1 MPKFLNL
8 ISQSGKDEY
17 VDISEFN
24 KNPNAYG
31 KYKIRMVD
39 DATGKNYNIPA
50 TMFGE
55 AQKDGLRAWNMEK
68 QTTKQKQVQNP
79 QPKTAPS
86 YQDMLSGDYWSK
98 QLGAKQEQDILPT
111 QEKAGLDLPNL
122 GGQEGYVDRTM
133 DVLYNEQK
141 RFAKSQAEMERIQ
154 KELGDAN
161 KRAEALKKQ
170 ISEENQRRQDTAHVP
185 TYGGFYAQLPQNS
198 NYTKQLEE
206 EQKNIA
212 QLSKQLNENEYYQRN
227 LRRLEETARG
237 LSTEGALEAQQ
248 SDAQMPWYANP
259 FLSSNQRVGAT
270 INQPNEKQ
278 RQASTILE
286 NVKQT
291 RRLLREASLSD
302 DSWYNKLGRGL
313 ADAARDINT
322 WDSGVNAVNNALST
336 LNAKRGFDQGK
347 ATAADKAV
355 LESAAIRNVTSQKT
369 KDAISAWYNAGIT
382 TTNMVPFMAQI
393 VSSPFNNVGRGL
405 SSAISKML
413 TQTAQGAL
421 LQRMLPQVVYRA
433 AVNGMKGIGRF
444 AGDVA
449 GGAATAL
456 TFANQKMLA
465 DAANRYQGQHTGQ
478 FTADGRFEYTGS
490 EKAKG
495 KYQALLEAFATQA
508 IEYQSELVGEY
519 FTPLNRL
526 MAKGLGKSVGYGTK
540 EFYDAAG
547 NKITSHFFGLPGHK
561 ISLDKTI
568 DLFSRLS
575 NAEMIQAFN
584 KFTKATKFNGVIG
597 EYLEEVVGNME
608 NATLGINDANWG
620 TGEGGVF
627 NPKENMETFLA
638 VAVGSGFMA
647 GMAGPVG
654 LMHKASI
661 NRAYN
666 RANADGIETFNLSA
680 WQAIRDQI
688 DYAPVPELP
697 NVVLNIMN
705 GMNDNQ
711 KRVVQNYAAFSV
723 AKQGSLMSEFKDQ
736 LEKPHVSH
744 VGVTVEK
751 SPEGEERYFVTS
763 SDEQYNVLQKR
774 EFKTEEEANAYV
786 ARVDEYIKNGRNLQ
800 VLNQLLSTVDGTNA
814 AIDIALDMS
823 EDLSYI
829 SELFY
834 TDPLRRSDAEQAIV
848 DEFVNRAN
856 GVAYPSTEVNEPHET
871 QNGQDLADGAP
882 IGDQATIDTV
892 NQREAN
898 AISHWNEVAD
908 PDLQNTIS
916 IWTDQG
922 IPSNEIVENLR
933 YNEYSEEIIS
943 AFCELC
949 NAKAEKDG
957 FMSRTGQRIEEQV
970 NQRVQQVTFA
980 GLLNGEESPII
991 LQVQDQNG
999 VPGASMY
1006 IVSGNISMDEQGTL
1020 TSDGLIIL
1028 RDEQGNFIQRPD
1040 TNGLAIV
1047 NTQNAEDYRNQLL
1060 TQTQEAVTAQIQ
1072 TTEYKAPEY
1081 NDSDME
1087 AQAPEAPQG
1096 SGLTAPQPTTPPA
1109 DTNEQQEP
1117 QQEPEPAIP
1126 TDENGNLLYHKAPIE
1141 ATILD
1146 LYNGEL
1152 DDEEIRDFVQNK
1164 INESSKE
1171 YDKANK
1177 KKPKIG
1183 TDKNAYLQAK
1193 TQWQSQ
1199 VDEAKQQLD
1208 YWNSVQNYIQQ
1219 QTHTTPEEIKAAQ
1232 DELSGTTA
1240 RLEYARQ
1247 APEGATTPEQIA
1259 GEFVKNAKIQPED
1272 FYRETG
1278 LTAADARKQYPG
1290 MLSNNGATIASLA
1303 EQLVQYDN
1311 DNYGGMF
1318 FKGDDMEARNYII
1331 ETLKNAP
1338 SRKSLGRNMTAEE
1351 QEYVN
1356 QYEEQREAFY
1366 QEAYGMSYSDYLAFE
1381 EQEMPNIWRRIS
1393 NFAPEQYD
1401 QMVAEYYESL
1411 PEDYFTPQNEQ
1422 QNGTEGQ
1429 QDNRL
1434 ADSTTLL
1441 PQSPTDNE
1449 TGSGQRQDS
1458 AAETGTGIESDNQN
1472 EEVPGGTQGVGKNNE
1487 PQKKNSA
1494 SDNTTDTDETV
1505 NNGKLNDTATQQNT
1519 VSEGKDT
1526 TKSPT
1531 SQENQQK
1538 TDKKSDEGQQED
1550 EIAAEIKKDIEDFIA
1565 KSTHDVQITNYD
1577 EKEFEAQ
1584 ISVDGKPSN
1593 IVITPPMELGE
1604 AMHAEYRPTEGG
1616 YQELGDLLDEYNEGL
1631 EPKEQGFDGEHLA
1644 AIFSSVDAAIAFEK
1658 WLNQKNNPNDWENLT
1673 EEQKAAA
1680 IDADTI
1686 ADENAKELAKDFLIG
1701 DNTSTIAEVF
1711 YREIVGRYMANEETP
1726 KKKEEKKKDNPL
1738 DDSIKDIQV
1747 VDAPFPKDISEDSIL
1762 SKKHNKSGRRDST
1775 YSATIGIKGNDLY
1788 VKTKNLKTSQFVV
1801 KDALSY
1807 NASLIALRLEYAGIT
1822 TDEARLLSDMVLELY
1837 NQKGLA
1843 ISTAPT
1849 LKPLFTQKPK
1859 PSNVPPVGQAESGKP
1874 KAKPREEK
1882 PKTET
1887 PPTTGDKSD
1896 VGKALDEFKD
1906 VMARFRQAGRTD
1918 ANVSLIGLNSRQI
1931 EMLGEVFRA
1940 TAKLGYALIK
1950 SGTTT
1955 FENWLE
1961 TMKAQVSDII
1971 KANSNWN
1978 DQDIT
1983 ELLTETWNNKYLA
1996 DGERKPL
2003 SQWAA
2008 EEALAAEQKQ
2018 EEQKQE
2024 EEQPAETPETPAA
2037 EKRFPFTKQQL
2048 EGMTKQQMIDAM
2060 WHEVFPRVCEM
2071 YKLPSDILD
2080 ENAYWFAPRMTTGY
2094 DKDSLVSAC
2103 MKYMEHLY
2111 DEVQPATEK
2120 QMNYIMKLAAENEK
2134 KLFKDITLTRTAA
2147 SRVIDLL
2154 KSEEEMIYSRSTK
2167 QDDFEEVY
2175 NELEKIARLNG
2186 ADLSEKDRKMAER
2199 KFVDNL
2205 SAAFQAALE
2214 TGEKPYASI
2223 TALRKAAREA
2233 GMEAGEKGETD
2244 IKIQELVEDA
2254 LVSVARGIMRQ
2265 ARIPGQREIHKFR
2278 KETFEKIK
2286 LLYNLQPTISMRS
2299 SNRVALQQYSTPL
2312 PMAFVADMF
2321 ATGRIM
2327 RMFFSALEP
2336 TAGNGMLVF
2345 GIDAKRVHVN
2355 EIDENRLENLR
2366 GQGFKEVTSQDATE
2380 PFKQDQYY
2388 DAIITNP
2395 PFGEAEAKDYDG
2407 YKISGLA
2414 PQIALNALS
2423 KMRDFGKAVII
2434 IGGKQEFAPN
2444 GAIKN
2449 DKPFLTYLYNH
2460 YNVKGVID
2468 MEGSL
2473 YAKQGTTF
2481 PTRMILI
2488 DGRRT
2493 DEERAKSDVYPPT
2506 IKDWLPKADSFD
2518 KLYDTVKSLMESK
2531 EKTNGTEIVHAKD
2544 ESLQPDRGVTL
2555 PGNTD
2560 KRTDS
2565 RKPVQDVATTGRGHG
2580 SNRGNGKDSKRDNP
2594 ELDLFRGV
2602 LGGSGGL
2609 SDKPAGKPDSG
2620 GGSGRRAG
2628 RDNGPTGEGR
2638 DNRLPVVN
2646 DVPGIQG
2653 TTTRGVGLT
2662 QEQENRKLDSEKLPY
2677 RPHNG
2682 AFSLESLAPA
2692 AMVEA
2697 MDKTLKRIEEEY
2709 GNIDEFVTNELG
2721 YISVDAMHKALAAEQ
2736 VDSVAMAIY
2745 NMKKGEALII
2755 GDQTGVGKGRQMAAL
2770 IRWARRQGKK
2780 PIFMTQKSNLFN
2792 DIYRDLKDIGS
2803 ENLKPF
2809 IFNGDKDAKIVEI
2822 YEDKNGDEKQK
2833 TIYKNASDDEI
2844 NEALKSG
2851 KIPDDCDF
2859 VLCTYSQIST
2869 GDETSKEYE
2878 NQLSKEDGGSSKRRR
2893 SRKQNPDAK
2902 PKSDK
2907 KAVLLRKLAKDN
2919 YLMLDESHTAA
2930 GESNQGFY
2938 MQTLVRDSKA
2948 VTFASATYAKRP
2960 DTMPLYALRTAMS
2973 KANIGMQKL
2982 IEAIQKGGVT
2992 LQEIMSRALTNA
3004 GQMIR
3009 RERDMEGVV
3018 TDWTTID
3025 DPQTVKKARENYDKT
3040 IKAFNAIIDFQNK
3053 YIDAFINNR
3062 RESLAEVAGNAGFVK
3077 GTEKMGIDNT
3087 PFASKA
3093 YNYTKQ
3099 LMLALKVDAIVD
3111 EVDKQI
3117 KAGKKPVIALDNTM
3131 GALFDKLTPG
3141 EEVTESTFAENL
3153 LRGLDTVMQ
3162 YSQDNGRGGKKI
3174 SIKISPSELGLDGE
3188 AAYYELVSFIKES
3201 TKDIFISPLDEITA
3215 KLRAKGYTVGE
3226 LTGRKNVVVEDNGTY
3241 RIAKRKKLPK
3251 QLLQSRFNSGKID
3264 VVILNKTGST
3274 GISLHASKTF
3284 ADQRQRVMILA
3295 QPLPDINDY
3304 MQMIGRI
3311 DRTGQVKRGYYINLG
3326 LPVPAEQRFLMMLST
3341 KLKSLNA
3348 NTTTSQESK
3357 DNKVEA
3363 PDMLNKYGSQ
3373 VIVEYFKDHPDVYNK
3388 LDDPLN
3394 VKNKAGGLSEY
3405 KPSYDD
3411 EDARKLTGQV
3421 ALLSTD
3427 EQQAFYDDVIE
3438 RYNNLIKYLDD
3449 SGTNDLKITSLPLNA
3464 TTLARAISSVGN
3476 DPTGDNPFA
3485 QNAYVEKVE
3494 MDVLRKPMKASEI
3507 KTVIN
3512 TINKGKDPKQAV
3524 EDIKTQYENEY
3535 KEKLDKQKRKYEAEL
3550 ERNKE
3555 TLKKFEDKINGNEKM
3570 PEEDKKKAIEEKKTS
3585 LQQDSERKNENAIG
3599 AIEFDHERMVRDLDL
3614 FKVGSPYLIP
3624 DNLDSL
3630 AFDLASPGIFL
3641 GFKAKENGITPSST
3655 VAVFATLD
3663 GRRRVEVKLSERG
3676 RLNNINETTNQNY
3689 DAAQEVNLSNWDSN
3703 IPNIT
3708 RKTGYIITG
3717 NILQAINDSQDEN
3730 GNFTGQL
3737 VSYTDSEGNIHDGV
3751 LMPDKWEPTMLV
3763 NAGKPIASAR
3773 EDIERGRFVRSINGE
3788 VEIYTDRHYG
3798 VTTIL
3803 LRVPKSKKLGAK
3815 YYENED
3821 LRNAIDKREFYQK
3834 SGKFQ
3839 VAIPNGK
3846 LDEVLSVLS
3855 SLGVKVP
3862 SDVVKQL
3869 NENSQQDNNSVGKK
3883 YSEDNTINSAA
3894 ERFDI
3899 KKGYNSEQL
3908 KTLPRDS
3915 YTNRNGVYIVGL
3927 KEYIERLRDEKSR
3940 YEKKNENTDG
3950 TSVSPIN
3957 DSAESKGEGTPAG
3970 RYGKS
3975 QLQGESETNTNAPAD
3990 SIGNADSLDKGR
4002 SQYNNDK
4009 SRRLDQLLDEA
4020 EAEDKKRVSRAI
4032 ELRNKYDIDKDGRIS
4047 RDNLSKMLRDFT
4059 NNKDYIALF
4068 EKLMDDIEHLGIDIR
4083 FEHALGKAKGETSI
4097 FDRTVSYSLDYFAR
4111 DVDDADKATVIIH
4124 ELLHQE
4130 LQSTIDAYN
4139 SVVFRG
4145 SLNSAQREAV
4155 SELNKIFD
4163 ALKKEMPRNK
4173 NGIPF
4178 YGTKSVHEMVSELT
4192 DNEFREV
4199 LSNLQYNKKSM
4210 LQRIIDCI
4218 KRIIGLPVNEEKG
4231 NALDATS
4238 RAVQTLI
4245 ENYNPSF
4252 DRNWRDKGRWI
4263 IDHIEGLANKLDYS
4277 LASEVDDKAILD
4289 KLNSEP
4295 TVKVYR
4301 AMQVIDGKLY
4311 PPMAAKVGGSLVE
4324 PTKPGTWYQAD
4335 EHPELII
4342 QDGMY
4347 KDGTPKY
4354 VFKLDKGGKDATG
4367 KKATDVKAAYN
4378 PYWHTSRSPLND
4390 QFKSAWIRPNLITVE
4405 VEVPES
4411 ELTSGYKAQYA
4422 KDAVGEVEWKS
4433 GSVSGKLA
4441 KLGNPRKVILSRYN
4455 KVVRVVPE
4463 SEIADRIS
4471 EMLSG
4476 TDITIPE
4483 NVVTPKLRSELEKK
4497 GVSISEP
4504 EKGVN
4509 KNTQI
4514 EEALAAG
4521 LETDNSLRYRK
4532 VSDSMQKPKTSE
4544 EEKSR
4549 MTNSA
4554 ISLAESINTPIKVIS
4569 AEEAPEGAK
4578 NSKGYYDTR
4587 TGEVT
4592 IVLDNNTSP
4601 FDVQRT
4607 VAHEIIGHKGLRGL
4621 LGTQNYY
4628 KIMNAVYDNL
4638 PQDEKDKINE
4648 AARRNGWQMYT
4659 AMDEYLAEQAENMVW
4674 DAKSASLWQNV
4685 KHYLTEALRT
4695 LGFIVKPN
4703 LKDAR
4708 YWLWLSKNQLK
4719 RGNVMSSIK
4728 RNALLA
4734 KLDKL
4739 GLPEQKVEEQD
4750 HLGEPRY
4757 AFSNG
4762 NYVDSAAYDAIEQNL
4777 KSNSFYWKEAFID
4790 YMQAYQV
4797 FQNEM
4802 AKGLK
4807 NGLMDN
4813 QNALIGENALTSTIE
4828 QQQSDYMRMQLKP
4841 LQDII
4846 KKLQPE
4852 FGEGEEGIRNI
4863 ENYLMMKHGLERNRV
4878 LFMRDWFKAESE
4890 RKIKSPGE
4898 LSPEA
4903 EYIYERM
4910 EQAIW
4915 QDFDDGNIDEKERD
4929 KQIKEALT
4937 EAHLQYLSDTM
4948 AQFNRIKN
4956 DQLEYYE
4963 YGVKSLAE
4971 AYQEIDDFI
4980 NQHAKFDADKQ
4991 DKSGLTALKEYFSGN
5006 KYEDAAIID
5015 QVQSYDDMLGGERAD
5030 KLMQAVQTVTQF
5042 ALDEDYKNGLVTKE
5056 GYNRA
5061 KNMFRYYIP
5070 LRGFDETTMED
5081 VYEYMTYSKGTGAKS
5096 LVHAKGRTSKAGS
5109 PLATAANMALNA
5121 IARGLRNQNKQ
5132 RAYRLVNTWLKD
5144 NPTSVPPAIV
5154 TDLWVGLDASGNDTV
5169 FTPDITDDMTAEEIR
5184 NEIEKFK
5191 DKMRIMEEL
5200 GKASKVRSEASFRH
5214 RFSSDNHKN
5223 EHIVP
5228 LMINGRAKMIV
5239 FNGNPRPAQALRGDL
5254 APTVNKEFGLDKI
5267 MGRINRVMAG
5277 AFTSYNPTFMATN
5290 LLRDTGFA
5298 NNNIAVK
5305 EGGEYYAKFL
5315 KNQAAL
5321 LTKNIGKYAKLKW
5334 DYDKGIAPRNEMEQY
5349 FHEFMKNGGK
5359 TGFVNQQDIAKLEKL
5374 LAENNQNFSS
5384 LNAGTV
5390 IAKYTVN
5397 AIKAANDRIENINR
5411 FAVYM
5416 TSRQIGRS
5424 VMRSIYDAKEV
5435 SVNFNRKGAAGN
5447 TGRTPNA
5454 TASMKLAA
5462 NLASFTRG
5470 AYLFFNAGVQSLN
5483 LLSKNIK
5490 GHPIKSAAYIVGIPM
5505 LLGGFVFPMLN
5516 QIIAEAAGDGDD
5528 DPYANLP
5535 EWTRRNNICIYLTH
5549 GVFLKIPLPIEL
5561 RAFYGLGDIA
5571 AGYLVNEHLKSEK
5584 NVALDVASQLT
5595 QILPVDFLGEGGSVT
5610 AALTPDAMK
5619 PMIQIATN
5627 TDWTGKPI
5635 YKDSEWNKYEP
5646 EYTKAFKNEFEP
5658 FINLS
5663 KFINEAAGGSDH
5675 VRSDIEG
5682 EWNNPAIWHAVIQG
5696 YGGGAVMDVV
5706 RVGSLSRRLA
5716 TMDSK
5721 GLTTKE
5727 VPIVK
5732 AIFET
5737 PSEKTQ
5743 YYRMLNKFYS
5753 YQEKNEKFKHDLKAL
5768 SESASPLD
5776 HAKYL
5781 HHTDPNKPS
5790 PELVKMYRFKDYD
5803 KTNRFINNVLK
5814 NPKLSETER
5823 EAWEEQAVKLKV
5835 NLVKILDQI
5844 ED

>member
-8 ISQSGKDEY
+8 ISQSGKQEF
-17 VDISEFN
+17 VDVSEFN

-39 DATGKNYNIPA
+39 DSTGKNYDIPA
-50 TMFGE
+50 IMFGE

-79 QPKTAPS
+79 QPKTTPS
-86 YQDMLSGDYWSK
+86 YQDMISGDYWSK
-98 QLGAKQEQDILPT
+98 QLGAKQKQDILPT

-122 GGQEGYVDRTM
+122 GGKEGYVDRTM

-198 NYTKQLEE
+198 NYAKQLEE

-212 QLSKQLNENEYYQRN
+212 QLSKQLNENEYYQKN
-227 LRRLEETARG
+227 LNRLEETARG

-248 SDAQMPWYANP
+248 RDAQMPWYANP
-259 FLSSNQRVGAT
+259 FMSSNQRVGAT

-291 RRLLREASLSD
+291 RRMLREASLSD
-302 DSWYNKLGRGL
+302 DSWYMKLGRGL

-355 LESAAIRNVTSQKT
+355 LESAAIKNATSQKT
-369 KDAISAWYNAGIT
+369 KDAISAFYNAGIT

-736 LEKPHVSH
+736 LERPHVSH

-786 ARVDEYIKNGRNLQ
+786 ARQEEYIANGRNLQ
-800 VLNQLLSTVDGTNA
+800 VLNQLLSTDDGAKDAEQIAVDMG
-814 AIDIALDMS
+814 LD
-823 EDLSYI
+823 LPYV

-834 TDPLRRSDAEQAIV
+834 IDPFRRSDSEQAIV

-908 PDLQNTIS
+908 PDLQNVIS
-916 IWTDQG
+916 ILTNQG
-922 IPSNEIVENLR
+922 NSPNDILEYLR
-933 YNEYSEEIIS
+933 YNDYSEDIIS

-970 NQRVQQVTFA
+970 NQKVQQVTFA
-980 GLLNGEESPII
+980 GLLNGEVSPII

-1087 AQAPEAPQG
+1087 AQAPETPQG

-1331 ETLKNAP
+1331 EALKNAP

-1351 QEYVN
+1351 QEYARVRE
-1356 QYEEQREAFY
+1356 QQREDFH

-1429 QDNRL
+1429 QDNGL
-1434 ADSTTLL
+1434 ADSTTVL
-1441 PQSPTDNE
+1441 PQPPTDNE
-1449 TGSGQRQDS
+1449 AGSGQREDP
-1458 AAETGTGIESDNQN
+1458 AAETRTGSEGDNQN
-1472 EEVPGGTQGVGKNNE
+1472 EEVPGGTQGVGQTREEDSLLPNSSDMHLAENRDGLPDLLPTQESNE
-1487 PQKKNSA
+1487 SI
-1494 SDNTTDTDETV
+1494 
-1505 NNGKLNDTATQQNT
+1505 
-1519 VSEGKDT
+1519 SEGKDT
-1526 TKSPT
+1526 TKSPN

-1538 TDKKSDEGQQED
+1538 TDKKSNEGQQED
-1550 EIAAEIKKDIEDFIA
+1550 ETAAAIKKDIEDFIA

-1604 AMHAEYRPTEGG
+1604 NMHAEYRPTEGG

-1631 EPKEQGFDGEHLA
+1631 EPKEQGLAGEHLA
-1644 AIFSSVDAAIAFEK
+1644 AIFSSVDAAINFET

-1673 EEQKAAA
+1673 EEQKSAA

-1686 ADENAKELAKDFLIG
+1686 ADENAKELAKDFLRG

-1711 YREIVGRYMANEETP
+1711 YREIVGRYMDNEEAP
-1726 KKKEEKKKDNPL
+1726 KKKEEKP
-1738 DDSIKDIQV
+1738 S
-1747 VDAPFPKDISEDSIL
+1747 
-1762 SKKHNKSGRRDST
+1762 
-1775 YSATIGIKGNDLY
+1775 
-1788 VKTKNLKTSQFVV
+1788 
-1801 KDALSY
+1801 
-1807 NASLIALRLEYAGIT
+1807 
-1822 TDEARLLSDMVLELY
+1822 
-1837 NQKGLA
+1837 
-1843 ISTAPT
+1843 
-1849 LKPLFTQKPK
+1849 KPK
-1859 PSNVPPVGQAESGKP
+1859 PSNIPPTGQAESGEP
-1874 KAKPREEK
+1874 NAKPREDK

-1887 PPTTGDKSD
+1887 PPATGDKSD

-1906 VMARFRQAGRTD
+1906 VMARFRQAGRMD
-1918 ANVSLIGLNSRQI
+1918 ANVSLIGLNARQI

-1961 TMKAQVSDII
+1961 AMKAQVSDII

-1996 DGERKPL
+1996 DGVRKPL

-2008 EEALAAEQKQ
+2008 EEALAVEQKQ
-2018 EEQKQE
+2018 EKD
-2024 EEQPAETPETPAA
+2024 QPAETPEAPVA
-2037 EKRFPFTKQQL
+2037 EQTK
-2048 EGMTKQQMIDAM
+2048 A
-2060 WHEVFPRVCEM
+2060 
-2071 YKLPSDILD
+2071 
-2080 ENAYWFAPRMTTGY
+2080 
-2094 DKDSLVSAC
+2094 
-2103 MKYMEHLY
+2103 
-2111 DEVQPATEK
+2111 
-2120 QMNYIMKLAAENEK
+2120 
-2134 KLFKDITLTRTAA
+2134 
-2147 SRVIDLL
+2147 
-2154 KSEEEMIYSRSTK
+2154 
-2167 QDDFEEVY
+2167 
-2175 NELEKIARLNG
+2175 
-2186 ADLSEKDRKMAER
+2186 AER
-2199 KFVDNL
+2199 KFVDNV
-2205 SAAFQAALE
+2205 AAMLTSALE

-2233 GMEAGEKGETD
+2233 GMEVGENGETD

-2254 LVSVARGIMRQ
+2254 LVRVARGIMRQ

-2321 ATGRIM
+2321 ANGKIM

-2355 EIDENRLENLR
+2355 EIDENRLENLQ
-2366 GQGFKEVTSQDATE
+2366 GQGFKEVTSQDATQ

-2488 DGRRT
+2488 EGRRT
-2493 DEERAKSDVYPPT
+2493 EEERAKSDVFPPT

-2555 PGNTD
+2555 PGDTD
-2560 KRTDS
+2560 KGTNS
-2565 RKPVQDVATTGRGHG
+2565 RKPVQDVATAGRGHG
-2580 SNRGNGKDSKRDNP
+2580 PNRGNGKDSKRDNP
-2594 ELDLFRGV
+2594 ELDLFGGV

-2609 SDKPAGKPDSG
+2609 SDKPEGKPDSG

-2628 RDNGPTGEGR
+2628 RDNGPAGEGV

-2646 DVPGIQG
+2646 DVPGVQG

-2662 QEQENRKLDSEKLPY
+2662 QEQEDRKLESEKLPY

-2721 YISVDAMHKALAAEQ
+2721 YDSVDTMHKALAAEQ

-2770 IRWARRQGKK
+2770 IRWAVRQGKK

-2792 DIYRDLKDIGS
+2792 DIYRDLKDISS
-2803 ENLKPF
+2803 ETLKPF
-2809 IFNGDKDAKIVEI
+2809 IFNSDSDAKIVEI
-2822 YEDKNGDEKQK
+2822 YENENGDEKQK
-2833 TIYKNASDDEI
+2833 IIYRTASEEEI

-2907 KAVLLRKLAKDN
+2907 KAILLRKLAKDN

-2960 DTMPLYALRTAMS
+2960 DTMPLYALRTAMA

-3004 GQMIR
+3004 GQMVR

-3018 TDWTTID
+3018 TDWKTID
-3025 DPQTVKKARENYDKT
+3025 DPETVKKARENYDKT

-3053 YIDAFINNR
+3053 YINAYIDNR
-3062 RESLAEVAGNAGFVK
+3062 RESLATIAGNAGFVK
-3077 GTEKMGIDNT
+3077 GTEKMGINNT
-3087 PFASKA
+3087 PFASKT

-3111 EVDKQI
+3111 EVDRQI
-3117 KAGKKPVIALDNTM
+3117 KAGRKPVIALDNTM

-3153 LRGLDTVMQ
+3153 LRGLDSVMQ
-3162 YSQDNGRGGKKI
+3162 YSQDSGRGGKKT
-3174 SIKISPSELGLDGE
+3174 SIKINPSELGSEGE
-3188 AAYYELVSFIKES
+3188 IAYYELVSFIKES

-3241 RIAKRKKLPK
+3241 RIAKRGKISK

-3394 VKNKAGGLSEY
+3394 VKIKAGGLSEY

-3535 KEKLDKQKRKYEAEL
+3535 KEKLDKQERKYKAEL

-3599 AIEFDHERMVRDLDL
+3599 ALEFDHERMVRDLDL

-3676 RLNNINETTNQNY
+3676 RLSNINETTNQNY
-3689 DAAQEVNLSNWDSN
+3689 DAAQEINLSNWDSN

-3899 KKGYNSEQL
+3899 MKGYNAQQL
-3908 KTLPRDS
+3908 EVLPRYS
-3915 YTNRNGVYIVGL
+3915 YLNRNGVYVVGL

-4009 SRRLDQLLDEA
+4009 SRRLDQLLAAA
-4020 EAEDKKRVSRAI
+4020 EAEDKKRISCTI
-4032 ELRNKYDIDKDGRIS
+4032 ELRDKYGIGKDGRIS

-4145 SLNSAQREAV
+4145 SLNNAQREAV

-4199 LSNLQYNKKSM
+4199 LSNLQYNKKPM

-4231 NALDATS
+4231 NALDAAS
-4238 RAVQTLI
+4238 KAVQTLI

-4252 DRNWRDKGRWI
+4252 DRNWRDKGKWI
-4263 IDHIEGLANKLDYS
+4263 FDHIEGLANKLDYS

-4311 PPMAAKVGGSLVE
+4311 PPMAAKVGGALVE
-4324 PTKPGTWYQAD
+4324 PTKLGTWYQAD

-4342 QDGMY
+4342 QDGTY
-4347 KDGTPKY
+4347 KDGTPRY

-4390 QFKSAWIRPNLITVE
+4390 QFKSAWIRPNLVTVE

-4422 KDAVGEVEWKS
+4422 KDSVGEVEWKS

-4483 NVVTPKLRSELEKK
+4483 NVVTPKLRAELEKK
-4497 GVSISEP
+4497 DVSISEP

-4509 KNTQI
+4509 KNAQI

-4532 VSDSMQKPKTSE
+4532 IDIENGKAVYNRYNQSETQRLVKAGRDAFGASLAASYVAASQGAGRYGKIVAGQSE

-4549 MTNSA
+4549 MRDTA
-4554 ISLAESINTPIKVIS
+4554 ASLAKSLNTPIKIIS
-4569 AEEAPEGAK
+4569 VDEAPEGAK

-4592 IVLDNNTSP
+4592 IVLDNNTSAI
-4601 FDVQRT
+4601 DVQRT
-4607 VAHEIIGHKGLRGL
+4607 VAHEVIGHKGLRGL
-4621 LGTQNYY
+4621 LGKQNYY

-4685 KHYLTEALRT
+4685 KHYLAEVLRT

-4719 RGNVMSSIK
+4719 RGDVMSSIE

-4777 KSNSFYWKEAFID
+4777 KSKSFYWKEAFID

-4813 QNALIGENALTSTIE
+4813 QNALIGENALTSAIE
-4828 QQQSDYMRMQLKP
+4828 QQQSDFMRMQLKP

-4846 KKLQPE
+4846 KELQPE

-4878 LFMRDWFKAESE
+4878 LFMRDWFTAEAS
-4890 RKIKSPGE
+4890 RKIENDGQ
-4898 LSPEA
+4898 LTPEGQLIYTSMYQSIWY
-4903 EYIYERM
+4903 EYTN
-4910 EQAIW
+4910 
-4915 QDFDDGNIDEKERD
+4915 GNIDEAERD
-4929 KQIKEALT
+4929 KQLKIALN
-4937 EAHLQYLSDTM
+4937 EAHLQYLNDVMSE
-4948 AQFNRIKN
+4948 FNSIKN
-4956 DQLEYYE
+4956 IELEGYE
-4963 YGVKSLAE
+4963 WGVRSLAE
-4971 AYQEIDDFI
+4971 AYKNIDDFI
-4980 NQHAKFDADKQ
+4980 NQHANFEADKQ
-4991 DKSGLTALKEYFSGN
+4991 DKSGLTALKEFFSGN

-5015 QVQSYDDMLGGERAD
+5015 QVQSYDDMIGSDMAD
-5030 KLMQAVQTVTQF
+5030 KLMQAVQAVSQF

-5184 NEIEKFK
+5184 EEIEKFK
-5191 DKMRIMEEL
+5191 DKMRTMEEL
-5200 GKASKVRSEASFRH
+5200 GKATKVRSEASFRH

-5228 LMINGRAKMIV
+5228 LMINGKAKMII

-5254 APTVNKEFGLDKI
+5254 APTVNKEFGMDRI
-5267 MGRINRVMAG
+5267 MGNINRVMAG
-5277 AFTSYNPTFMATN
+5277 AFTSYNPTFMVTN

-5298 NNNIAVK
+5298 NNNIAIK

-5315 KNQAAL
+5315 KNQASL
-5321 LTKNIGKYAKLKW
+5321 LTKDIGKYAKLKW
-5334 DYDKGIAPRNEMEQY
+5334 NYDKGIAPRNEMEQY
-5349 FHEFMKNGGK
+5349 FYEFMKNGGK
-5359 TGFVNQQDIAKLEKL
+5359 TGFVNQHDIAKLEKL
-5374 LAENNQNFSS
+5374 LAENNQNFSA

-5390 IAKYTVN
+5390 VAKYTVN

-5411 FAVYM
+5411 FAAYL
-5416 TSRQIGRS
+5416 TSRQMGRS

-5454 TASMKLAA
+5454 TANMKLAA

-5470 AYLFFNAGVQSLN
+5470 AYLFFNAGVQGLN
-5483 LLSKNIK
+5483 LWSKNFRNHTVK
-5490 GHPIKSAAYIVGIPM
+5490 MASFGVGIPM
-5505 LLGGFVFPMLN
+5505 LLGSFVIPMLN
-5516 QIIAEAAGDGDD
+5516 QILAEAAGDGDD

-5535 EWTRRNNICIYLTH
+5535 EWTRRNNICIYL
-5549 GVFLKIPLPIEL
+5549 GNGRFLKIPLPIEL

-5584 NVALDVASQLT
+5584 NVALDMGSQLT
-5595 QILPVDFLGEGGSVT
+5595 QILPVDFLGEGQDLFYT
-5610 AALTPDAMK
+5610 FTPDAAK
-5619 PMIQIATN
+5619 PLIQIKTN

-5658 FINLS
+5658 FVNLS
-5663 KFINEAAGGSDH
+5663 KWINEVSGGSDH
-5675 VRSDIEG
+5675 VKGSFDG
-5682 EWNNPAIWHAVIQG
+5682 KWNNPAIWHAVIQG

-5706 RVGSLSRRLA
+5706 RIGSLSRRLA

-5732 AIFET
+5732 AILET

-5743 YYRMLNKFYS
+5743 YYRMLNKFYN
-5753 YQEKNEKFKHDLKAL
+5753 YQEKNEKFKNDLKAL
-5768 SESASPLD
+5768 GESASPLD
-5776 HAKYL
+5776 HAKFL
-5781 HHTDPNKPS
+5781 RHTNPNNPS
-5790 PELVKMYRFKDYD
+5790 REMIIWSRFRDYD
-5803 KTNRFINNVLK
+5803 KANKYINKVLD
-5814 NPKLSETER
+5814 NPNLSEADR
-5823 EAWEEQAVKLKV
+5823 EALEQQAVRLKV
-5835 NLVKILDQI
+5835 DLVKILDQI

>member
-8 ISQSGKDEY
+8 ISQSGKQEY
-17 VDISEFN
+17 VEISEFN

-68 QTTKQKQVQNP
+68 QTTKQKQVQTP
-79 QPKTAPS
+79 QPKIAPS

-122 GGQEGYVDRTM
+122 GGKEGYVDRTM

-198 NYTKQLEE
+198 NYAKQLEE

-259 FLSSNQRVGAT
+259 FMSSNQRVGAT

-291 RRLLREASLSD
+291 RRMLREASLSD
-302 DSWYNKLGRGL
+302 DSWYMKLGRGL

-355 LESAAIRNVTSQKT
+355 LESAAIKNATSQKT

-393 VSSPFNNVGRGL
+393 VSSPFNNVGRSA
-405 SSAISKML
+405 SSLIGRTINKML
-413 TQTAQGAL
+413 TQTTQGAL
-421 LQRMLPQVVYRA
+421 LQRMLPQIVYRA

-547 NKITSHFFGLPGHK
+547 DKITSHFFGLPGHK
-561 ISLDKTI
+561 ISLDKTV

-627 NPKENMETFLA
+627 NPEENMETFLA

-647 GMAGPVG
+647 GLGGPVG

-666 RANADGIETFNLSA
+666 RANADGLETFNLSA

-688 DYAPVPELP
+688 DDAPVPELP
-697 NVVLNIMN
+697 NIVLNIMN

-774 EFKTEEEANAYV
+774 EFKTEEEANVYV
-786 ARVDEYIKNGRNLQ
+786 ARQEEYIANGRNLQ
-800 VLNQLLSTVDGTNA
+800 VLNQLLSTDEGTEA
-814 AIDIALDMS
+814 ARQFSLDMA
-823 EDLSYI
+823 EDLLYI

-916 IWTDQG
+916 IWTDNG

-933 YNEYSEEIIS
+933 YNDYSEEIIS

-980 GLLNGEESPII
+980 GLLNGQESPIV
-991 LQVQDQNG
+991 LQVQDQTG
-999 VPGASMY
+999 VPGAPMY
-1006 IVSGNISMDEQGTL
+1006 IVSGNISVDEQGTL

-1040 TNGLAIV
+1040 TNGLTLVGA
-1047 NTQNAEDYRNQLL
+1047 QNADDYRNQLL

-1072 TTEYKAPEY
+1072 ATEYKAPEY

-1087 AQAPEAPQG
+1087 TQAPEAPQG
-1096 SGLTAPQPTTPPA
+1096 NGLTVPQPATQPA
-1109 DTNEQQEP
+1109 DTNQQQEP
-1117 QQEPEPAIP
+1117 EQGPEPAIP
-1126 TDENGNLLYHKAPIE
+1126 TDEDGNLLYHKAPIE

-1247 APEGATTPEQIA
+1247 APQGATTPEQIA

-1318 FKGDDMEARNYII
+1318 FKGNDMEARNYII
-1331 ETLKNAP
+1331 EALKNAP

-1366 QEAYGMSYSDYLAFE
+1366 QDAYGMSYSDYLAFE

-1422 QNGTEGQ
+1422 QNGTEEQ
-1429 QDNRL
+1429 QDNGL
-1434 ADSTTLL
+1434 ADSTTVL
-1441 PQSPTDNE
+1441 PQPPTDNE
-1449 TGSGQRQDS
+1449 AGSGQREDP
-1458 AAETGTGIESDNQN
+1458 AAETGTGSEGDNQN
-1472 EEVPGGTQGVGKNNE
+1472 EEIPGGTQGVDAKQIAADIVANATAEIPYDTLTWNPETNKSEASSGNSRIISFADRKLIVLDIFGFKMPFYCSSGHGGKANVEAGKWYPFFGISPNGWMNKGTQDE
-1487 PQKKNSA
+1487 INRYYDSDILKAICEELDRVYGDVRNDESVPKVKATGAHLDFINQSVTPAENGQSDTVEKLKKNI
-1494 SDNTTDTDETV
+1494 
-1505 NNGKLNDTATQQNT
+1505 NDTIKAINERINSQYEKQSQQ
-1519 VSEGKDT
+1519 
-1526 TKSPT
+1526 
-1531 SQENQQK
+1531 
-1538 TDKKSDEGQQED
+1538 EGQQED
-1550 EIAAEIKKDIEDFIA
+1550 EIAAAIKKDIEDFIA

-1604 AMHAEYRPTEGG
+1604 SMHAEYRPTEGG
-1616 YQELGDLLDEYNEGL
+1616 YQERGELLDEYNEGL
-1631 EPKEQGFDGEHLA
+1631 EPKEQGLAGEHLA
-1644 AIFSSVDAAIAFEK
+1644 AIFSSVDTAINFEK
-1658 WLNQKNNPNDWENLT
+1658 WLDQKNNPNDWENLT

-1686 ADENAKELAKDFLIG
+1686 ADENAKELAKDFLRG

-1711 YREIVGRYMANEETP
+1711 YREIVGRYMDNEEVP
-1726 KKKEEKKKDNPL
+1726 KKKEEKP
-1738 DDSIKDIQV
+1738 S
-1747 VDAPFPKDISEDSIL
+1747 
-1762 SKKHNKSGRRDST
+1762 
-1775 YSATIGIKGNDLY
+1775 
-1788 VKTKNLKTSQFVV
+1788 
-1801 KDALSY
+1801 
-1807 NASLIALRLEYAGIT
+1807 
-1822 TDEARLLSDMVLELY
+1822 
-1837 NQKGLA
+1837 
-1843 ISTAPT
+1843 
-1849 LKPLFTQKPK
+1849 KPK
-1859 PSNVPPVGQAESGKP
+1859 PSNIPPTGQAESGKTNS
-1874 KAKPREEK
+1874 KSKEDK

-1887 PPTTGDKSD
+1887 PPAAGDKSD

-1906 VMARFRQAGRTD
+1906 VMARFRQAGRID
-1918 ANVSLIGLNSRQI
+1918 ASVSLVGLNSRQI

-1961 TMKAQVSDII
+1961 AMKAQVSDII
-1971 KANSNWN
+1971 KRNSNWN

-1983 ELLTETWNNKYLA
+1983 ELLTETWNNKYLV

-2186 ADLSEKDRKMAER
+2186 ANIPEVRSRANEIT
-2199 KFVDNL
+2199 FVDNVIRAL
-2205 SAAFQAALE
+2205 ENALE

-2233 GMEAGEKGETD
+2233 GMEVGENGETD
-2244 IKIQELVEDA
+2244 IKLQELVEDA
-2254 LVSVARGIMRQ
+2254 LVRVARK
-2265 ARIPGQREIHKFR
+2265 AVHKAHSKNMWKGDKSLFT
-2278 KETFEKIK
+2278 KDIFETVK

-2321 ATGRIM
+2321 ATGARPSLNFI
-2327 RMFFSALEP
+2327 ALEP

-2345 GIDAKRVHVN
+2345 GIGPEHVHAN

-2366 GQGFKEVTSQDATE
+2366 MQGYFDVTSQDATL
-2380 PFKQDQYY
+2380 PFNVNREYN
-2388 DAIITNP
+2388 AIITNP
-2395 PFGEAEAKDYDG
+2395 PFGSTEAKDYDG

-2414 PQIALNALS
+2414 QQIALNALD
-2423 KMRDFGKAVII
+2423 KMKDKGKAVII

-2493 DEERAKSDVYPPT
+2493 EEERAKSDVYPPT

-2531 EKTNGTEIVHAKD
+2531 EKTNGTEIVRTKD
-2544 ESLQPDRGVTL
+2544 ESLQPDRDVTK
-2555 PGNTD
+2555 PGQSD
-2560 KRTDS
+2560 KRVDS
-2565 RKPVQDVATTGRGHG
+2565 RKPVQDVATAGRGHG
-2580 SNRGNGKDSKRDNP
+2580 PNRGNGKSSKRDNT
-2594 ELDLFRGV
+2594 ELDLFGGV
-2602 LGGSGGL
+2602 LGGSGEL
-2609 SDKPAGKPDSG
+2609 SDKPADESG
-2620 GGSGRRAG
+2620 TGRGSERPAG
-2628 RDNGPTGEGR
+2628 RDNGPTGEGV
-2638 DNRLPVVN
+2638 DNRR
-2646 DVPGIQG
+2646 DVDDNVQG
-2653 TTTRGVGLT
+2653 VHGNATHGVGLD
-2662 QEQENRKLDSEKLPY
+2662 EEKRSLESDKLSY

-2682 AFSLESLAPA
+2682 AFSLESVAPA

-2697 MDKTLKRIEEEY
+2697 MDKTLKRIEEEF

-2721 YISVDAMHKALAAEQ
+2721 YDSVDAMHKALAAEQ

-2780 PIFMTQKSNLFN
+2780 PIFMTQKANLFN

-2803 ENLKPF
+2803 GNLKPF
-2809 IFNGDKDAKIVEI
+2809 IFNQSESNITEI
-2822 YEDKNGDEKQK
+2822 TEDEDGNEKVK
-2833 TIYKNASDDEI
+2833 VIYKRATDKELAD
-2844 NEALKSG
+2844 ALKYG

-2859 VLCTYSQIST
+2859 VLCTYSQVST
-2869 GDETSKEYE
+2869 GDNVSREYE
-2878 NQLSKEDGGSSKRRR
+2878 DELNKQQSDDSKKRSR
-2893 SRKQNPDAK
+2893 SRKPKPGAK
-2902 PKSDK
+2902 PRKDT
-2907 KAVLLRKLAKDN
+2907 KAVLLRALAKDN

-2973 KANIGMQKL
+2973 KANIGMRNL
-2982 IEAIQKGGVT
+2982 IAAIQKGGVT
-2992 LQEIMSRALTNA
+2992 LQEIMSRALSDS
-3004 GQMIR
+3004 GQMVR
-3009 RERDMEGVV
+3009 RERDMTGVV

-3025 DPQTVKKARENYDKT
+3025 DPETVKRARENYDRT
-3040 IKAFNAIIDFQNK
+3040 IQAFNAIIDFQNV
-3053 YIDAFINNR
+3053 YVESFLNGQRA
-3062 RESLAEVAGNAGFVK
+3062 SLAVRAGNAGYVK
-3077 GTEKMGIDNT
+3077 GTDKMGISNT
-3087 PFASKA
+3087 PFANKT

-3111 EVDKQI
+3111 EVDRQI
-3117 KAGKKPVIALDNTM
+3117 KAGRRPVIALDNTM
-3131 GALFDKLTPG
+3131 GSMLDDLAVG
-3141 EEVTESTFAENL
+3141 EEVEETTFAASL
-3153 LRGLDTVMQ
+3153 IKGLQSIMQ
-3162 YSQDNGRGGKKI
+3162 YMQDDGMGNKVRI
-3174 SIKISPSELGLDGE
+3174 RINPSELGTEGE
-3188 AAYYELVSFIKES
+3188 AAYYQLISFIKES
-3201 TKDIFISPLDEITA
+3201 TKGVFISPLDEITT
-3215 KLRAKGYTVGE
+3215 KLRAKGYKVGE
-3226 LTGRKNVVVEDNGTY
+3226 LTGRDKVVTEENGKY
-3241 RIAKRKKLPK
+3241 YVAKKGKVSK
-3251 QLLQSRFNSGKID
+3251 QLIQSRFNSNALD
-3264 VVILNKTGST
+3264 VLILNKTAST

-3388 LDDPLN
+3388 LNDPLN
-3394 VKNKAGGLSEY
+3394 VTSTEGGLSEY
-3405 KPSYDD
+3405 TPAPDD
-3411 EDARKLTGQV
+3411 SAARKLTGYV

-3427 EQQAFYDDVIE
+3427 EQQAFYDDVVE
-3438 RYNNLIKYLDD
+3438 RYNTLIKYLDD
-3449 SGTNDLKITSLPLNA
+3449 TGTNDLKITSLPLGA
-3464 TTLARAISSVGN
+3464 TTLARSVSSEGN

-3485 QNAYVEKVE
+3485 QNAYVEMVE
-3494 MDVLRKPMKASEI
+3494 MNVLRKPMKTSEI
-3507 KTVIN
+3507 NTAIN
-3512 TINKGKDPKQAV
+3512 TIAKGKDPKQAV
-3524 EDIKTQYENEY
+3524 EDIKSQYENEY
-3535 KEKLDKQKRKYEAEL
+3535 NQKLEKQKRKYEAEL

-3555 TLKKFEDKINGNEKM
+3555 ALKKFEDKINSNEKM

-3585 LQQDSERKNENAIG
+3585 LQQDSERKNDNAIG

-3655 VAVFATLD
+3655 LAVFATLD

-3676 RLNNINETTNQNY
+3676 RLSNINETTNQNY

-3708 RKTGYIITG
+3708 RKTGYIMTG

-3737 VSYTDSEGNIHDGV
+3737 ISFTDSEDNVRDGI

-3763 NAGKPIASAR
+3763 NAGRPIASAKA
-3773 EDIERGRFVRSINGE
+3773 DIESGKFVRSMNGE
-3788 VEIYTDRHYG
+3788 VEILTDRQYG
-3798 VTTIL
+3798 MSTIL

-3821 LRNAIDKREFYQK
+3821 LQEAVDNREFYQRA
-3834 SGKFQ
+3834 GKFQ

-3899 KKGYNSEQL
+3899 MKGYNAQQL

-3975 QLQGESETNTNAPAD
+3975 QLQGKSETNTNAPAD

-4047 RDNLSKMLRDFT
+4047 RENLSKMLRDLT
-4059 NNKDYIALF
+4059 SNKDNITLF
-4068 EKLMDDIEHLGIDIR
+4068 DKLLSLVEQLGIDFK
-4083 FEHALGKAKGETSI
+4083 FEYALGKAKGVSNI
-4097 FDRTVSYSLDYFAR
+4097 FDRTVTFNLDYFTR
-4111 DVDDADKATVIIH
+4111 DANNENKATVIIH
-4124 ELLHQE
+4124 ELTHQV
-4130 LQSTIDAYN
+4130 LQSTISAYN
-4139 SVVFRG
+4139 SAVFRG
-4145 SLNSAQREAV
+4145 KLNNTQREAV
-4155 SELNKIFD
+4155 SELNKIFS
-4163 ALKKEMPRNK
+4163 ALKKEMPKNK

-4231 NALDATS
+4231 NALDAAS
-4238 RAVQTLI
+4238 KAVQTLI

-4252 DRNWRDKGRWI
+4252 DRNWRDKGKWI
-4263 IDHIEGLANKLDYS
+4263 FDHIEGLANKLDYS

-4311 PPMAAKVGGSLVE
+4311 PPMAAKVGGALVE

-4342 QDGMY
+4342 QDGTY

-4390 QFKSAWIRPNLITVE
+4390 QFKSAWIRPNLVTVE

-4483 NVVTPKLRSELEKK
+4483 NVVTPKLRAELEKK

-4532 VSDSMQKPKTSE
+4532 VTDSTQKPKTSE

-4549 MTNSA
+4549 MTNA
-4554 ISLAESINTPIKVIS
+4554 ATSLAESINTPIKVIS
-4569 AEEAPEGAK
+4569 ADEAPEGAK
-4578 NSKGYYDTR
+4578 NSKGYYDTH

-4607 VAHEIIGHKGLRGL
+4607 VAHEIIGHKGLRSL

-4674 DAKSASLWQNV
+4674 DSKSASLWQNV
-4685 KHYLTEALRT
+4685 KHYLTEAMRT

-4719 RGNVMSSIK
+4719 RGDVMSNIK

-4739 GLPEQKVEEQD
+4739 GNPKLDELFKDNNDDTLSPQYLFRTLTDYDIEHKPIQESFQD
-4750 HLGEPRY
+4750 YAISLKDFLKKISIGPGRKLLDNENAYLGENQMG
-4757 AFSNG
+4757 S
-4762 NYVDSAAYDAIEQNL
+4762 I
-4777 KSNSFYWKEAFID
+4777 
-4790 YMQAYQV
+4790 
-4797 FQNEM
+4797 
-4802 AKGLK
+4802 AKGLTEEFINK
-4807 NGLMDN
+4807 KIKTLRNTIKGMSDVFGDN
-4813 QNALIGENALTSTIE
+4813 NLISKTLDYFFP
-4828 QQQSDYMRMQLKP
+4828 QSLINRCEY
-4841 LQDII
+4841 
-4846 KKLQPE
+4846 
-4852 FGEGEEGIRNI
+4852 
-4863 ENYLMMKHGLERNRV
+4863 YLYAKHGLERNRV
-4878 LFMRDWFKAESE
+4878 LYVRDLNKKIRRIALATQVLKYADIDDIIDKFNNDFQAEKDWLSSE
-4890 RKIKSPGE
+4890 LKN
-4898 LSPEA
+4898 
-4903 EYIYERM
+4903 
-4910 EQAIW
+4910 
-4915 QDFDDGNIDEKERD
+4915 GNISYM
-4929 KQIKEALT
+4929 
-4937 EAHLQYLSDTM
+4937 QYLHG
-4948 AQFNRIKN
+4948 
-4956 DQLEYYE
+4956 L
-4963 YGVKSLAE
+4963 
-4971 AYQEIDDFI
+4971 DDFVKNYVFEPQNPNPQPFEIKAVAHI
-4980 NQHAKFDADKQ
+4980 NTWYKKNISDKYDPNKIDYSGLSAFEEYKENGQFKEDLAIDRVMAIENSLGSFRVEKLWEAVQDVTQHAIDVEY
-4991 DKSGLTALKEYFSGN
+4991 KSGMISKAT
-5006 KYEDAAIID
+5006 
-5015 QVQSYDDMLGGERAD
+5015 YDRC
-5030 KLMQAVQTVTQF
+5030 KT
-5042 ALDEDYKNGLVTKE
+5042 
-5056 GYNRA
+5056 
-5061 KNMFRYYIP
+5061 MFEWYIP
-5070 LRGFDETTMED
+5070 LRGVSVDTMED
-5081 VYEYMTYSKGTGAKS
+5081 LYAYLGGKNDNGSAVET
-5096 LVHAKGRTSKAGS
+5096 AKGRKTVANT
-5109 PLATAANMALNA
+5109 PLATAYNMALRA
-5121 IARGLRNQNKQ
+5121 INEGVRNQNNQ
-5132 RAYRLVNTWLKD
+5132 RMYRAVNNWLRE
-5144 NPTSVPPAIV
+5144 NPGKPAP
-5154 TDLWVGLDASGNDTV
+5154 ATV
-5169 FTPDITDDMTAEEIR
+5169 VECWYELNNNGVFEMKTPDIVDGMTPEEITKKTR
-5184 NEIEKFK
+5184 EFIEDMKTKQRQGLAATKNIRPDYVKPF
-5191 DKMRIMEEL
+5191 
-5200 GKASKVRSEASFRH
+5200 SNRSHAN
-5214 RFSSDNHKN
+5214 D
-5223 EHIVP
+5223 HIVYVK
-5228 LMINGRAKMIV
+5228 INGVRKMII
-5239 FNGNPRPAQALRGDL
+5239 FNEDPRPARVLRGEMN
-5254 APTVNKEFGLDKI
+5254 PGNTVVSNAIRKLSVL
-5267 MGRINRVMAG
+5267 NTAW
-5277 AFTSYNPTFMATN
+5277 NPTFT
-5290 LLRDTGFA
+5290 
-5298 NNNIAVK
+5298 
-5305 EGGEYYAKFL
+5305 L
-5315 KNQAAL
+5315 KNLYRDSQEASDNVL
-5321 LTKNIGKYAKLKW
+5321 INEGLKYYKQFKKNQLRLMGDAFWVVGDIFRKDKSSYLSAFYKW
-5334 DYDKGIAPRNEMEQY
+5334 RNGEEPTSYIEKMY
-5349 FHEFMKNGGK
+5349 FDFMKNGGA
-5359 TGFVNQQDIAKLEKL
+5359 TGFMEYNKLQDLQNKLYNDKSVASILKNPFATFGNLIAVMNELT
-5374 LAENNQNFSS
+5374 EN
-5384 LNAGTV
+5384 L
-5390 IAKYTVN
+5390 
-5397 AIKAANDRIENINR
+5397 NR
-5411 FAVYM
+5411 FATYM
-5416 TSRQIGRS
+5416 TSIEMGRS
-5424 VMRSIYDAKEV
+5424 VMTSVNNAKEITL
-5435 SVNFNRKGAAGN
+5435 NFNRRGAAEKTAKYGN
-5447 TGRTPNA
+5447 TKKEAVFGWWSWWYKNT
-5454 TASMKLAA
+5454 TM
-5462 NLASFTRG
+5462 
-5470 AYLFFNAGVQSLN
+5470 FFNPAVQSLYRN
-5483 LLSKNIK
+5483 LSNMTR
-5490 GHPIKSAAYIVGIPM
+5490 HPFKWAIFSAARFMGLSMCIPAINE
-5505 LLGGFVFPMLN
+5505 LLISM
-5516 QIIAEAAGDGDD
+5516 AGGDD
-5528 DPYANLP
+5528 DDKYSDLAP
-5535 EWTRRNNICIYLTH
+5535 WVRRNNICLYNPFFKNWIT
-5549 GVFLKIPLPIEL
+5549 LPISPNIAPL
-5561 RAFYGLGDIA
+5561 YGLGDIA
-5571 AGYLVNEHLKSEK
+5571 YGYLFDSSMKTGYGLGSEIASQVAALLPFDYLGNSGSLKSPDEAVVETLAGDFAGPIVNIALNK
-5584 NVALDVASQLT
+5584 NW
-5595 QILPVDFLGEGGSVT
+5595 LGN
-5610 AALTPDAMK
+5610 
-5619 PMIQIATN
+5619 Q
-5627 TDWTGKPI
+5627 I
-5635 YKDSEWNKYEP
+5635 YKDTPFNKDDPEWQRCYSNTNKLFVWLSKSINSVDNDYEYIKGP
-5646 EYTKAFKNEFEP
+5646 LDN
-5658 FINLS
+5658 
-5663 KFINEAAGGSDH
+5663 KFIN
-5675 VRSDIEG
+5675 
-5682 EWNNPAIWHAVIQG
+5682 PAIMQHLWES
-5696 YGGGAVMDVV
+5696 YSGGFGKEITNGISFAKDGDLNKLPVFRGFV
-5706 RVGSLSRRLA
+5706 RTPDNTNRYQRTRLKYNMYKDEADKLEGILKKLQKHGDLGDPLARAKYIGSEEKPNAEFVRMMRF
-5716 TMDSK
+5716 K
-5721 GLTTKE
+5721 QKE
-5727 VPIVK
+5727 EIVK
-5732 AIFET
+5732 AI
-5737 PSEKTQ
+5737 SK
-5743 YYRMLNKFYS
+5743 R
-5753 YQEKNEKFKHDLKAL
+5753 
-5768 SESASPLD
+5768 
-5776 HAKYL
+5776 
-5781 HHTDPNKPS
+5781 
-5790 PELVKMYRFKDYD
+5790 
-5803 KTNRFINNVLK
+5803 
-5814 NPKLSETER
+5814 
-5823 EAWEEQAVKLKV
+5823 LKV
-5835 NLVKILDQI
+5835 ETDETVKEAMELEINRIKKNIVDELDQI

>member
-8 ISQSGKDEY
+8 ISQSGKQEY
-17 VDISEFN
+17 VEISEFN

-31 KYKIRMVD
+31 KYKIRMID
-39 DATGKNYNIPA
+39 DSTGKNYNIPA

-122 GGQEGYVDRTM
+122 GGKEGYVDRTM

-170 ISEENQRRQDTAHVP
+170 ISEESQRRQDTAHVP
-185 TYGGFYAQLPQNS
+185 TYGGFYSQLPQNS
-198 NYTKQLEE
+198 NYAKQLEE

-248 SDAQMPWYANP
+248 SDAQMSWYANP
-259 FLSSNQRVGAT
+259 FMSSNQRVGAT

-313 ADAARDINT
+313 WDAARDINT
-322 WDSGVNAVNNALST
+322 WDSGVNAVNNTLST

-355 LESAAIRNVTSQKT
+355 LESAAIKNATSQKT
-369 KDAISAWYNAGIT
+369 KDAISAFYNAGIT

-393 VSSPFNNVGRGL
+393 VSSPFNNVGRST
-405 SSAISKML
+405 SSLIGRTINKML
-413 TQTAQGAL
+413 TQTTQGAL
-421 LQRMLPQVVYRA
+421 LQRMLPQVVSRA

-526 MAKGLGKSVGYGTK
+526 MAKGLGKAVGYGTK

-561 ISLDKTI
+561 ISLDKTV

-584 KFTKATKFNGVIG
+584 KFAKATKFNGVIG

-608 NATLGINDANWG
+608 NATLGINNANWG

-627 NPKENMETFLA
+627 NPEENMETFLA

-647 GMAGPVG
+647 GLGGPVG

-697 NVVLNIMN
+697 NIVLNIMN

-736 LEKPHVSH
+736 LERPHVSH

-786 ARVDEYIKNGRNLQ
+786 ARQEEYIANGRNLQ
-800 VLNQLLSTVDGTNA
+800 VLNQLLSTDEGTEA
-814 AIDIALDMS
+814 ALQIALDMA

-882 IGDQATIDTV
+882 IGDQTTIDTI

-898 AISHWNEVAD
+898 AISHWNQVAD
-908 PDLQNTIS
+908 PDLQNTVSTFI
-916 IWTDQG
+916 DHG

-933 YNEYSEEIIS
+933 YNDYSEEIIS

-991 LQVQDQNG
+991 LQVQDQTG
-999 VPGASMY
+999 VPGSPMY
-1006 IVSGNISMDEQGTL
+1006 IVSGNISVDEQGTL

-1028 RDEQGNFIQRPD
+1028 RDENGNFIQRPD
-1040 TNGLAIV
+1040 TNGLTLV
-1047 NTQNAEDYRNQLL
+1047 GTQNADEYRNQLL

-1072 TTEYKAPEY
+1072 ATEYKAPEY

-1087 AQAPEAPQG
+1087 TQAPEAPQG
-1096 SGLTAPQPTTPPA
+1096 SGLTVPQPAAQPA

-1117 QQEPEPAIP
+1117 EQVQEPAIP
-1126 TDENGNLLYHKAPIE
+1126 TDEDGNLLYHKAPIE

-1171 YDKANK
+1171 HDKANK

-1278 LTAADARKQYPG
+1278 LTSADARKQYPG

-1331 ETLKNAP
+1331 EALKNAP
-1338 SRKSLGRNMTAEE
+1338 SRKSLGRDMTAEE

-1422 QNGTEGQ
+1422 QNETEGQ
-1429 QDNRL
+1429 QDNGL
-1434 ADSTTLL
+1434 ADSTTVL
-1441 PQSPTDNE
+1441 PQPPTDNE
-1449 TGSGQRQDS
+1449 TGSGQREDP
-1458 AAETGTGIESDNQN
+1458 AAETGNGSEGDNQN
-1472 EEVPGGTQGVGKNNE
+1472 EEVPGGTQRVG
-1487 PQKKNSA
+1487 
-1494 SDNTTDTDETV
+1494 
-1505 NNGKLNDTATQQNT
+1505 QQ
-1519 VSEGKDT
+1519 
-1526 TKSPT
+1526 
-1531 SQENQQK
+1531 
-1538 TDKKSDEGQQED
+1538 EGQQED
-1550 EIAAEIKKDIEDFIA
+1550 KSKKWEDMTYEEKEALDPIRLTAELVLADAEKFA
-1565 KSTHDVQITNYD
+1565 KESKHKVDVVGFNYD
-1577 EKEFEAQ
+1577 TLDVK
-1584 ISVDGKPSN
+1584 ITVDGKTSN
-1593 IVITPPMELGE
+1593 ITYQSAEEYGE
-1604 AMHAEYRPTEGG
+1604 NEKGYWVYNAQSQDAEKFSN
-1616 YQELGDLLDEYNEGL
+1616 LLDEYNKGVEYKEKGFEG
-1631 EPKEQGFDGEHLA
+1631 ETPCAFFFTA
-1644 AIFSSVDAAIAFEK
+1644 DAAIAFEK
-1658 WLNQKNNPNDWENLT
+1658 WLNDKNNPNDWDNLT

-1686 ADENAKELAKDFLIG
+1686 ADENAKELAKDFLRS

-1711 YREIVGRYMANEETP
+1711 YREIVGRYMANEEAP
-1726 KKKEEKKKDNPL
+1726 KKKEEKP
-1738 DDSIKDIQV
+1738 S
-1747 VDAPFPKDISEDSIL
+1747 
-1762 SKKHNKSGRRDST
+1762 
-1775 YSATIGIKGNDLY
+1775 
-1788 VKTKNLKTSQFVV
+1788 
-1801 KDALSY
+1801 
-1807 NASLIALRLEYAGIT
+1807 
-1822 TDEARLLSDMVLELY
+1822 
-1837 NQKGLA
+1837 
-1843 ISTAPT
+1843 
-1849 LKPLFTQKPK
+1849 KPK
-1859 PSNVPPVGQAESGKP
+1859 PSNIPPTGQAESGKP
-1874 KAKPREEK
+1874 NAKPREDK

-1887 PPTTGDKSD
+1887 PPATGDKSD
-1896 VGKALDEFKD
+1896 VGKALDELKD
-1906 VMARFRQAGRTD
+1906 VMKRFRDAGRMD
-1918 ANVSLIGLNSRQI
+1918 ASVSLIGLNARQI

-1961 TMKAQVSDII
+1961 AMKAQVSDII

-1996 DGERKPL
+1996 DGVRKPL

-2199 KFVDNL
+2199 KFVNNL
-2205 SAAFQAALE
+2205 SATFQAALE

-2233 GMEAGEKGETD
+2233 GMEVGENGETD

-2312 PMAFVADMF
+2312 PMAFMADMF

-2366 GQGFKEVTSQDATE
+2366 GQGFKEVTSQDATQ

-2414 PQIALNALS
+2414 QQIALNALS

-2488 DGRRT
+2488 EGRRT

-2531 EKTNGTEIVHAKD
+2531 EKTNGTEIVRTKD
-2544 ESLQPDRGVTL
+2544 KSLQPDRDVTK
-2555 PGNTD
+2555 PGKGD
-2560 KRTDS
+2560 KRVDS
-2565 RKPVQDVATTGRGHG
+2565 RKPVQDVATTGEGDGTDGGTGKG
-2580 SNRGNGKDSKRDNP
+2580 SKGDSPNSVPD
-2594 ELDLFRGV
+2594 GSV
-2602 LGGSGGL
+2602 LGGSGKL
-2609 SDKPAGKPDSG
+2609 SDKPEDETD
-2620 GGSGRRAG
+2620 GGSERPAG
-2628 RDNGPTGEGR
+2628 RDNGPTGEGV
-2638 DNRLPVVN
+2638 DNRR
-2646 DVPGIQG
+2646 DVDDNVQG
-2653 TTTRGVGLT
+2653 VHGNATHGVGLD
-2662 QEQENRKLDSEKLPY
+2662 EEKRSLESDKLSY

-2682 AFSLESLAPA
+2682 AFSLESVAPA

-2721 YISVDAMHKALAAEQ
+2721 YDSVDAMHKALAAEQ

-2780 PIFMTQKSNLFN
+2780 PIFMTQKANLFN

-2803 ENLKPF
+2803 GNLKPF
-2809 IFNGDKDAKIVEI
+2809 IFNQSESNITEI
-2822 YEDKNGDEKQK
+2822 TEDEDGNEKVK
-2833 TIYKNASDDEI
+2833 VIYKRATDKELAD
-2844 NEALKSG
+2844 ALKYG

-2859 VLCTYSQIST
+2859 VLCTYSQVST
-2869 GDETSKEYE
+2869 GDNVSREYE
-2878 NQLSKEDGGSSKRRR
+2878 DELNKQQSDDSKKRSR
-2893 SRKQNPDAK
+2893 SRKPKPGAK
-2902 PKSDK
+2902 PRKDT
-2907 KAVLLRKLAKDN
+2907 KAVLLRALAKDN

-2973 KANIGMQKL
+2973 KANIGMRNL
-2982 IEAIQKGGVT
+2982 IAAIQKGGVT
-2992 LQEIMSRALTNA
+2992 LQEIMSRALSDS
-3004 GQMIR
+3004 GQMVR
-3009 RERDMEGVV
+3009 RERDMTGVV

-3025 DPQTVKKARENYDKT
+3025 DPETVKRARENYDRT
-3040 IKAFNAIIDFQNK
+3040 IQAFNAIIDFQNV
-3053 YIDAFINNR
+3053 YVEAFLNGQR
-3062 RESLAEVAGNAGFVK
+3062 ASLAVRAGNAGYVK
-3077 GTEKMGIDNT
+3077 GTDKMGISNT
-3087 PFASKA
+3087 PFANKT

-3117 KAGKKPVIALDNTM
+3117 KAGRRPVIALDNTM
-3131 GALFDKLTPG
+3131 GSMLDDLAVG
-3141 EEVTESTFAENL
+3141 EEVEETTFAASL
-3153 LRGLDTVMQ
+3153 IKGLQSIMQ
-3162 YSQDNGRGGKKI
+3162 YMQDDGMGNKVRI
-3174 SIKISPSELGLDGE
+3174 RINPSELGTEGE
-3188 AAYYELVSFIKES
+3188 AAYYQLISFIKES
-3201 TKDIFISPLDEITA
+3201 TKGVFISPLDEITT
-3215 KLRAKGYTVGE
+3215 KLRAKGYKVGE
-3226 LTGRKNVVVEDNGTY
+3226 LTGRDKVVTEENGKY
-3241 RIAKRKKLPK
+3241 YVAKKGKVSK
-3251 QLLQSRFNSGKID
+3251 QLIQSRFNSNALD
-3264 VVILNKTGST
+3264 VLILNKTAST

-3388 LDDPLN
+3388 LNDPLN
-3394 VKNKAGGLSEY
+3394 VTSTEGGLSEY
-3405 KPSYDD
+3405 TPAPDD
-3411 EDARKLTGQV
+3411 SAARKLTGYV

-3427 EQQAFYDDVIE
+3427 EQQAFYDDVVE
-3438 RYNNLIKYLDD
+3438 RYNTLIKYLDD
-3449 SGTNDLKITSLPLNA
+3449 TGTNDLKITSLPLGA
-3464 TTLARAISSVGN
+3464 TTLARSVSSEGN

-3485 QNAYVEKVE
+3485 QNAYVEMVE
-3494 MDVLRKPMKASEI
+3494 MNVLRKPMKTSEI
-3507 KTVIN
+3507 NTAIN
-3512 TINKGKDPKQAV
+3512 TIAKGKDPNQAV
-3524 EDIKTQYENEY
+3524 EDIKNQYEDEY
-3535 KEKLDKQKRKYEAEL
+3535 NQKLEKQKRKYEAEL

-3555 TLKKFEDKINGNEKM
+3555 TLKKFEDKINSNEKM

-3585 LQQDSERKNENAIG
+3585 LQQDSERKNDNAIG

-3624 DNLDSL
+3624 DNLDAL

-3655 VAVFATLD
+3655 LAVFATLD

-3676 RLNNINETTNQNY
+3676 RLSNINETTNQNY

-3708 RKTGYIITG
+3708 RKTGYIMTG

-3737 VSYTDSEGNIHDGV
+3737 ISFTDSEDNIRDGI

-3763 NAGKPIASAR
+3763 NAGRPIASAR
-3773 EDIERGRFVRSINGE
+3773 ADIESGKFVRSINGE
-3788 VEIYTDRHYG
+3788 VEILTDRQYG

-3821 LRNAIDKREFYQK
+3821 LRKAVDNREFYQRA
-3834 SGKFQ
+3834 GKFQ

-3869 NENSQQDNNSVGKK
+3869 NESSQQDNNRLAYSSNTNNVNNSRIIPEDVDKDVSLQIENEFDSAIENLNLTEEEKAELENLIGKFSNLGTNDLEYTFYLNNSRLRIRNEKKNNLSEMLWRRGNSV
-3883 YSEDNTINSAA
+3883 SETASAT
-3894 ERFDI
+3894 
-3899 KKGYNSEQL
+3899 GSN
-3908 KTLPRDS
+3908 
-3915 YTNRNGVYIVGL
+3915 
-3927 KEYIERLRDEKSR
+3927 LRDEKSGAEPPATAR
-3940 YEKKNENTDG
+3940 GEYSAVVSRREGEAEGENTARGNEVQGQYNRPRDIRNSGSDRLLLHEGRRIEEKVLSENSGTKLSSNQRRLLAAQYAISRELVYRDIRLAELKQSLGLEEGKPTSLDEIAAIFEKTNTDKEVKDLFDKILAINKRLG
-3950 TSVSPIN
+3950 TSVDIQASQEEGA
-3957 DSAESKGEGTPAG
+3957 SGEAGT
-3970 RYGKS
+3970 R
-3975 QLQGESETNTNAPAD
+3975 
-3990 SIGNADSLDKGR
+3990 
-4002 SQYNNDK
+4002 
-4009 SRRLDQLLDEA
+4009 
-4020 EAEDKKRVSRAI
+4020 
-4032 ELRNKYDIDKDGRIS
+4032 
-4047 RDNLSKMLRDFT
+4047 
-4059 NNKDYIALF
+4059 
-4068 EKLMDDIEHLGIDIR
+4068 
-4083 FEHALGKAKGETSI
+4083 
-4097 FDRTVSYSLDYFAR
+4097 R
-4111 DVDDADKATVIIH
+4111 DVYYYLDGFTRTSAGKINIPVVIAH
-4124 ELLHQE
+4124 ELLHQGTIGAINLVMNGKAE
-4130 LQSTIDAYN
+4130 GVLTKDQIDAVN
-4139 SVVFRG
+4139 T
-4145 SLNSAQREAV
+4145 
-4155 SELNKIFD
+4155 IID
-4163 ALKKEMPRNK
+4163 
-4173 NGIPF
+4173 I
-4178 YGTKSVHEMVSELT
+4178 
-4192 DNEFREV
+4192 
-4199 LSNLQYNKKSM
+4199 YNKVKANPERLSES
-4210 LQRIIDCI
+4210 
-4218 KRIIGLPVNEEKG
+4218 KR
-4231 NALDATS
+4231 
-4238 RAVQTLI
+4238 
-4245 ENYNPSF
+4245 
-4252 DRNWRDKGRWI
+4252 
-4263 IDHIEGLANKLDYS
+4263 GLANPYEFAAQMVDPRQRRALSMSPLQRVIAAANELRAQGNPS
-4277 LASEVDDKAILD
+4277 LWQRIKNALKTLFGMSDLKKMDKAINTLLD
-4289 KLNSEP
+4289 TFSETVHDISMNDVDRSGWGYTSTQLFDKYP
-4295 TVKVYR
+4295 TWLSGQTTGTGQHTTQITSTVNTYKKIGEWMKSQGMKGASVLD
-4301 AMQVIDGKLY
+4301 ASSGLGKGTEALRD
-4311 PPMAAKVGGSLVE
+4311 MGFSVEDVE
-4324 PTKPGTWYQAD
+4324 PYPSETRTKPTYLKYEDIKGKYDVVISNAVLNVIPDDWRAD
-4335 EHPELII
+4335 VLKN
-4342 QDGMY
+4342 MA
-4347 KDGTPKY
+4347 
-4354 VFKLDKGGKDATG
+4354 DKVKPGGKMIINVRDAKEMERQKQKIELDSPSEILVTD
-4367 KKATDVKAAYN
+4367 KAGNIRAYQKGF
-4378 PYWHTSRSPLND
+4378 TQKELAD
-4390 QFKSAWIRPNLITVE
+4390 WIQ
-4405 VEVPES
+4405 S
-4411 ELTSGYKAQYA
+4411 ELGDGWTIETAKPSNSGISGR
-4422 KDAVGEVEWKS
+4422 AV
-4433 GSVSGKLA
+4433 
-4441 KLGNPRKVILSRYN
+4441 
-4455 KVVRVVPE
+4455 
-4463 SEIADRIS
+4463 
-4471 EMLSG
+4471 
-4476 TDITIPE
+4476 
-4483 NVVTPKLRSELEKK
+4483 VVTR
-4497 GVSISEP
+4497 
-4504 EKGVN
+4504 
-4509 KNTQI
+4509 NTD
-4514 EEALAAG
+4514 
-4521 LETDNSLRYRK
+4521 TPLRYRK

-4549 MTNSA
+4549 MANSA
-4554 ISLAESINTPIKVIS
+4554 TSLAESINTPIKVIS
-4569 AEEAPEGAK
+4569 AKEAPEGAK
-4578 NSKGYYDTR
+4578 IAKGYYDTR

-4592 IVLDNNTSP
+4592 IVLDNNTSL

-4607 VAHEIIGHKGLRGL
+4607 VAHEVIGHKGLRGL

-4685 KHYLTEALRT
+4685 KHYLTEAMRT

-4813 QNALIGENALTSTIE
+4813 QNALIGENALTSAIE

-4852 FGEGEEGIRNI
+4852 FGKGEEGIRNI

-4878 LFMRDWFKAESE
+4878 LFMRDWFTAEAS
-4890 RKIKSPGE
+4890 RKIENDGQ
-4898 LSPEA
+4898 LTPEGQLIYTSMYQSIWY
-4903 EYIYERM
+4903 EYTN
-4910 EQAIW
+4910 
-4915 QDFDDGNIDEKERD
+4915 GNIDEAERD
-4929 KQIKEALT
+4929 RQLKTALT
-4937 EAHLQYLSDTM
+4937 EAHLQYLNDVMS
-4948 AQFNRIKN
+4948 QFNSIKN
-4956 DQLEYYE
+4956 IELQGYE
-4963 YGVKSLAE
+4963 WGVHSLAE
-4971 AYQEIDDFI
+4971 AYKNIDDFI
-4980 NQHAKFDADKQ
+4980 NQHANFEADKQ
-4991 DKSGLTALKEYFSGN
+4991 DKSGLTALKEFFSGN
-5006 KYEDAAIID
+5006 KYEDAAIIN
-5015 QVQSYDDMLGGERAD
+5015 QVQSYDDMIGSDMAD
-5030 KLMQAVQTVTQF
+5030 KLMQAVQAVSQF

-5184 NEIEKFK
+5184 DEIEKFK
-5191 DKMRIMEEL
+5191 DKMRTMEEL
-5200 GKASKVRSEASFRH
+5200 GKATKVRSEASFRH

-5228 LMINGRAKMIV
+5228 LMINGRAKVII

-5315 KNQAAL
+5315 KNQASL

-5334 DYDKGIAPRNEMEQY
+5334 NYDKGIAPRNEMEQY
-5349 FHEFMKNGGK
+5349 FYEFMKNGGK
-5359 TGFVNQQDIAKLEKL
+5359 TGFVNQQDIAKLKKL
-5374 LAENNQNFSS
+5374 LAENNQNFSA

-5390 IAKYTVN
+5390 VAKYTVN

-5411 FAVYM
+5411 FAAYM
-5416 TSRQIGRS
+5416 TSRQMGRS

-5454 TASMKLAA
+5454 TANMKLAA

-5490 GHPIKSAAYIVGIPM
+5490 GHQIKSAAYIVGIPM
-5505 LLGGFVFPMLN
+5505 LLGGFVIPMLN
-5516 QIIAEAAGDGDD
+5516 QILAEAAGDGDD

-5535 EWTRRNNICIYLTH
+5535 EWTRRNNFCFYLGKGT
-5549 GVFLKIPLPIEL
+5549 FLKIPLPIEL
-5561 RAFYGLGDIA
+5561 RAFFGLGDIA

-5610 AALTPDAMK
+5610 AAVTPDAMK

-5706 RVGSLSRRLA
+5706 RIGSLSRRLA

-5727 VPIVK
+5727 VPILK
-5732 AIFET
+5732 AVLET

-5743 YYRMLNKFYS
+5743 YYRMLNKFYN
-5753 YQEKNEKFKHDLKAL
+5753 YQEKNEKFKHDLKEL
-5768 SESASPLD
+5768 GESASPLD
-5776 HAKYL
+5776 HAKFL
-5781 HHTDPNKPS
+5781 RHTDQNNPS
-5790 PELVKMYRFKDYD
+5790 REMIIWSRFRDYD
-5803 KTNRFINNVLK
+5803 RANKFINKVLD
-5814 NPKLSETER
+5814 NPNLSEADR
-5823 EAWEEQAVKLKV
+5823 EALEQQAVRLKV
-5835 NLVKILDQI
+5835 DLVKILDQI

>member
-8 ISQSGKDEY
+8 ISQSGKDEF

-39 DATGKNYNIPA
+39 DSTGKNYNIPA

-68 QTTKQKQVQNP
+68 QTTKQKQVQTP
-79 QPKTAPS
+79 QPKTTPS

-198 NYTKQLEE
+198 NYAKQLEE

-259 FLSSNQRVGAT
+259 FMSSNQRVGAT

-302 DSWYNKLGRGL
+302 DSWYMKLGRGL

-355 LESAAIRNVTSQKT
+355 LESAAIKNATSQKT
-369 KDAISAWYNAGIT
+369 KDAISTWYNAGIT
-382 TTNMVPFMAQI
+382 TTNMIPFMAQI
-393 VSSPFNNVGRGL
+393 VSSPFNNVGRAT
-405 SSAISKML
+405 SSLIGRTMQNA
-413 TQTAQGAL
+413 TNNL
-421 LQRMLPQVVYRA
+421 LQRMTSQVVYRA

-526 MAKGLGKSVGYGTK
+526 LAKGLGKSVGYGTK

-561 ISLDKTI
+561 ISLDKTV

-620 TGEGGVF
+620 IGEGGVF
-627 NPKENMETFLA
+627 NPEENMETFLA

-697 NVVLNIMN
+697 NIVLNIMN

-736 LEKPHVSH
+736 LERPHVSH

-774 EFKTEEEANAYV
+774 EFKTEDEANAYV

-800 VLNQLLSTVDGTNA
+800 ILNQLLSTVDGTNA

-856 GVAYPSTEVNEPHET
+856 GVAFPSTEINEPHET

-898 AISHWNEVAD
+898 AISHWNQVAD
-908 PDLQNTIS
+908 PDLQNIIS
-916 IWTDQG
+916 IFTNQG
-922 IPSNEIVENLR
+922 NPSNEIVEYLR

-980 GLLNGEESPII
+980 GLLNGEESPIV
-991 LQVQDQNG
+991 LQVQDQTG
-999 VPGASMY
+999 VPGAPMY
-1006 IVSGNISMDEQGTL
+1006 IVSGNISVDDQGTL

-1096 SGLTAPQPTTPPA
+1096 SGLTVPQPAAQPA

-1117 QQEPEPAIP
+1117 QQEQEPAIP
-1126 TDENGNLLYHKAPIE
+1126 TDEDGNLLYHKAPIE
-1141 ATILD
+1141 ATINE
-1146 LYNGEL
+1146 LYDGKL
-1152 DDEEIRDFVQNK
+1152 DDEEIRDFVQNR

-1193 TQWQSQ
+1193 TEWQSQ

-1331 ETLKNAP
+1331 EALKNAP

-1356 QYEEQREAFY
+1356 QYEEQREAFH

-1411 PEDYFTPQNEQ
+1411 PEDYFTHQNEQ

-1429 QDNRL
+1429 QDNGL
-1434 ADSTTLL
+1434 ADSTTVL
-1441 PQSPTDNE
+1441 PQPPTDNE
-1449 TGSGQRQDS
+1449 TGSGQRQDP
-1458 AAETGTGIESDNQN
+1458 AAEAGNGSEGDNQN
-1472 EEVPGGTQGVGKNNE
+1472 EEVPGGTQGVG
-1487 PQKKNSA
+1487 
-1494 SDNTTDTDETV
+1494 
-1505 NNGKLNDTATQQNT
+1505 
-1519 VSEGKDT
+1519 
-1526 TKSPT
+1526 
-1531 SQENQQK
+1531 
-1538 TDKKSDEGQQED
+1538 QQED
-1550 EIAAEIKKDIEDFIA
+1550 ETAAAIKKDIEDFIA

-1577 EKEFEAQ
+1577 EKDFEAQ

-1604 AMHAEYRPTEGG
+1604 SMHAEYRPTEGG

-1644 AIFSSVDAAIAFEK
+1644 AIFSSVDAAINFET

-1686 ADENAKELAKDFLIG
+1686 ADENAKELAKDFLRG

-1711 YREIVGRYMANEETP
+1711 YREIVGRYMANEEAP
-1726 KKKEEKKKDNPL
+1726 KKKEEKP
-1738 DDSIKDIQV
+1738 S
-1747 VDAPFPKDISEDSIL
+1747 
-1762 SKKHNKSGRRDST
+1762 
-1775 YSATIGIKGNDLY
+1775 
-1788 VKTKNLKTSQFVV
+1788 
-1801 KDALSY
+1801 
-1807 NASLIALRLEYAGIT
+1807 
-1822 TDEARLLSDMVLELY
+1822 
-1837 NQKGLA
+1837 
-1843 ISTAPT
+1843 
-1849 LKPLFTQKPK
+1849 KPK
-1859 PSNVPPVGQAESGKP
+1859 PSNIPPTDQAESGKP
-1874 KAKPREEK
+1874 KSKPKEDK

-1887 PPTTGDKSD
+1887 PPATGDKSD

-1906 VMARFRQAGRTD
+1906 VMARFRKAGRTD
-1918 ANVSLIGLNSRQI
+1918 ANVSLIGLNARQI

-1961 TMKAQVSDII
+1961 AMKAQVSDII

-1996 DGERKPL
+1996 DGVRKPL

-2008 EEALAAEQKQ
+2008 EEALAVEQKQ

-2205 SAAFQAALE
+2205 STAFQAALE

-2233 GMEAGEKGETD
+2233 GMEVGENGETD

-2254 LVSVARGIMRQ
+2254 LVRVARGIMRQ

-2366 GQGFKEVTSQDATE
+2366 GQGFKEVTSQDATQ

-2414 PQIALNALS
+2414 QQIALNALS

-2449 DKPFLTYLYNH
+2449 DKPFITYLYNH

-2493 DEERAKSDVYPPT
+2493 EEERAKSDVYPPT

-2560 KRTDS
+2560 KGTDS
-2565 RKPVQDVATTGRGHG
+2565 RKSVQDVATAGRGHG
-2580 SNRGNGKDSKRDNP
+2580 PNRGNGKDSKRDNT
-2594 ELDLFRGV
+2594 ELDLFGGV

-2628 RDNGPTGEGR
+2628 RDNGPAGEGI

-2646 DVPGIQG
+2646 DVPGVQG

-2709 GNIDEFVTNELG
+2709 GNIDEFVTSELG
-2721 YISVDAMHKALAAEQ
+2721 YDSVDAMHKALAAEQ

-2770 IRWARRQGKK
+2770 IRWAVRQGKK

-2869 GDETSKEYE
+2869 GDEISKEYE

-2893 SRKQNPDAK
+2893 SRKQNPNTK

-3053 YIDAFINNR
+3053 YIDAYIDNR

-3373 VIVEYFKDHPDVYNK
+3373 VIVEYFKDHPEVYNK

-3485 QNAYVEKVE
+3485 QNAYVERVE

-3570 PEEDKKKAIEEKKTS
+3570 SEEDKKKAIEEKKTS
-3585 LQQDSERKNENAIG
+3585 LQQDSERKNDNAIG

-3676 RLNNINETTNQNY
+3676 RLSNINETTNQNY

-3899 KKGYNSEQL
+3899 KKGYNAQQL
-3908 KTLPRDS
+3908 EVLPRYS
-3915 YTNRNGVYIVGL
+3915 YTNRNGVYVVGL

-4009 SRRLDQLLDEA
+4009 SRRLDELLAAA
-4020 EAEDKKRVSRAI
+4020 EAEDKKRISRTI
-4032 ELRNKYDIDKDGRIS
+4032 ELRDKYGIGKDGRIS

-4068 EKLMDDIEHLGIDIR
+4068 DKLMDDIEHLGIDIR

-4097 FDRTVSYSLDYFAR
+4097 FDRTVAYSLDYFAR

-4145 SLNSAQREAV
+4145 SLNKAQREAV

-4231 NALDATS
+4231 NALDAAS
-4238 RAVQTLI
+4238 KAVQTLI

-4252 DRNWRDKGRWI
+4252 DRNWRDKGKWI
-4263 IDHIEGLANKLDYS
+4263 FDHIEGLANKLDYS

-4342 QDGMY
+4342 QDGTY
-4347 KDGTPKY
+4347 KDGSPKY

-4390 QFKSAWIRPNLITVE
+4390 QFKSAWIRPNLVTVE

-4422 KDAVGEVEWKS
+4422 KDSVGEVEWKS

-4471 EMLSG
+4471 EMLSD

-4483 NVVTPKLRSELEKK
+4483 NVVTPKLRAELEKK

-4514 EEALAAG
+4514 EEALAVG

-4549 MTNSA
+4549 MRDA
-4554 ISLAESINTPIKVIS
+4554 AASLAKSLNTPIKVIS

-4578 NSKGYYDTR
+4578 NSKGYYDTH

-4607 VAHEIIGHKGLRGL
+4607 VAHEVIGHKGLRGL

-4659 AMDEYLAEQAENMVW
+4659 AIDEYLANQAENMVW

-4685 KHYLTEALRT
+4685 KHYLAEALRT
-4695 LGFIVKPN
+4695 LGFIIKPN

-4719 RGNVMSSIK
+4719 RGDVMSNIK

-4739 GLPEQKVEEQD
+4739 GLPEQKIEKQD
-4750 HLGEPRY
+4750 YLGEPKY
-4757 AFSNG
+4757 AFRNG
-4762 NYVDSAAYDAIEQNL
+4762 NYVDSATYDAIEENL
-4777 KSNSFYWKEAFID
+4777 KKKSFYWKEAFID

-4813 QNALIGENALTSTIE
+4813 QNALIGENALTSAIE

-4878 LFMRDWFKAESE
+4878 LFMRDWFAAEAS
-4890 RKIKSPGE
+4890 RKIENDGQ
-4898 LSPEA
+4898 LTPEGQLIYTSMYQSIWD
-4903 EYIYERM
+4903 EYTN
-4910 EQAIW
+4910 
-4915 QDFDDGNIDEKERD
+4915 GNIDEAERD
-4929 KQIKEALT
+4929 KQLKIALN
-4937 EAHLQYLSDTM
+4937 EAHLQYLNDVMSD
-4948 AQFNRIKN
+4948 FNSIKN
-4956 DQLEYYE
+4956 IELEAYE
-4963 YGVKSLAE
+4963 LGIKSLAE
-4971 AYQEIDDFI
+4971 ACKNIDDFI
-4980 NQHAKFDADKQ
+4980 NQHANFEADKQ

-5015 QVQSYDDMLGGERAD
+5015 QVQSYDDMIGSDMAD
-5030 KLMQAVQTVTQF
+5030 KLMQAVQAVSQF

-5184 NEIEKFK
+5184 EEIEKFK
-5191 DKMRIMEEL
+5191 DKMRTMEEL
-5200 GKASKVRSEASFRH
+5200 GKATKVRSEASFRH

-5228 LMINGRAKMIV
+5228 LMINGKAKMII

-5254 APTVNKEFGLDKI
+5254 APTVNKEFGMDKFFGNLNRI
-5267 MGRINRVMAG
+5267 MAA
-5277 AFTSYNPTFMATN
+5277 AFTSYNPTFMVTN

-5315 KNQAAL
+5315 KNQSAL

-5349 FHEFMKNGGK
+5349 FSEFMKYGGK
-5359 TGFVNQQDIAKLEKL
+5359 TGFVSQHDIAKLEKE
-5374 LAENNQNFSS
+5374 LARYNKQLSIPGKVIRTINS
-5384 LNAGTV
+5384 LPL
-5390 IAKYTVN
+5390 
-5397 AIKAANDRIENINR
+5397 AIKAANERIENVNR
-5411 FAVYM
+5411 FAAYV
-5416 TSRQIGRS
+5416 TSRQMGRS

-5447 TGRTPNA
+5447 TGKTQNA
-5454 TASMKLAA
+5454 NGVEKFVGGFA
-5462 NLASFTRG
+5462 NLTKN

-5483 LLSKNIK
+5483 LFSKNYRD
-5490 GHPIKSAAYIVGIPM
+5490 HKSKMAAYTVGIPIALGI
-5505 LLGGFVFPMLN
+5505 LLPIVN
-5516 QIIAEAAGDGDD
+5516 QILAEAAGDGDD

-5535 EWTRRNNICIYLTH
+5535 EWTRRNNFCFYI
-5549 GVFLKIPLPIEL
+5549 GNGRFLKIPLPIEL
-5561 RAFYGLGDIA
+5561 RAFFGIGDIA
-5571 AGYLVNEHLKSEK
+5571 AGYLVNENLKSEM
-5584 NVALDVASQLT
+5584 NIALDMGSQLS
-5595 QILPVDFLGEGGSVT
+5595 QILPVDFLGEGQNMFYT
-5610 AALTPDAMK
+5610 FAPDAAK
-5619 PMIQIATN
+5619 PVLQVMTN
-5627 TDWTGKPI
+5627 TDWTGRPI

-5658 FINLS
+5658 FVNIS
-5663 KFINEAAGGSDH
+5663 KWINEVSGGSDH
-5675 VRSDIEG
+5675 VKGSFDG
-5682 EWNNPAIWHAVIQG
+5682 KWNNPAIWHAIIQG
-5696 YGGGAVMDVV
+5696 YGGGAVMDIV
-5706 RVGSLSRRLA
+5706 RLGTLGNKVSNFDFENISA
-5716 TMDSK
+5716 
-5721 GLTTKE
+5721 KE
-5727 VPIVK
+5727 IPIVK
-5732 AIFET
+5732 AILET

-5743 YYRMLNKFYS
+5743 YYRMLNKFYN
-5753 YQEKNEKFKHDLKAL
+5753 YQEKNDKFKNDLKAL
-5768 SESASPLD
+5768 GESASPLD
-5776 HAKYL
+5776 HAKFL
-5781 HHTDPNKPS
+5781 RHTNPNNPS
-5790 PELVKMYRFKDYD
+5790 REMIIWSRFRDYD
-5803 KTNRFINNVLK
+5803 KANKYINKVLD
-5814 NPKLSETER
+5814 NPNLSEADR
-5823 EAWEEQAVKLKV
+5823 EALEQQAVRLKV
-5835 NLVKILDQI
+5835 DLVKILDQI

>member
-122 GGQEGYVDRTM
+122 GGKEGYVDRTM

-170 ISEENQRRQDTAHVP
+170 ISEESQRRQDTAHVP

-198 NYTKQLEE
+198 NYAKQLEE

-259 FLSSNQRVGAT
+259 FMSSNQRIGAT

-313 ADAARDINT
+313 WDAARDINT

-355 LESAAIRNVTSQKT
+355 LESAAIKNATSQKT
-369 KDAISAWYNAGIT
+369 KDAISSWYNAGIT

-393 VSSPFNNVGRGL
+393 VSSPFNNVGRST
-405 SSAISKML
+405 SSLIGRTINKML

-421 LQRMLPQVVYRA
+421 LQRMLPQVVSRA

-526 MAKGLGKSVGYGTK
+526 MAKGLGKAVGYGTK

-561 ISLDKTI
+561 ISLDKTV

-627 NPKENMETFLA
+627 NPEENMETFLA

-647 GMAGPVG
+647 GLGGPVG

-697 NVVLNIMN
+697 NIVLNIMN

-736 LEKPHVSH
+736 LERPHVSH

-786 ARVDEYIKNGRNLQ
+786 ARQEEYIANGRNIQ
-800 VLNQLLSTVDGTNA
+800 VLNQLLSTDDGANA

-882 IGDQATIDTV
+882 IGDQATIDTI

-898 AISHWNEVAD
+898 AISHWNQVAD

-916 IWTDQG
+916 IWTDNG

-933 YNEYSEEIIS
+933 YNDYSEEIIS

-991 LQVQDQNG
+991 LQVQDQTG
-999 VPGASMY
+999 VPGAPMY
-1006 IVSGNISMDEQGTL
+1006 IVSGNISVDEQGTL

-1028 RDEQGNFIQRPD
+1028 RDENGNFIQRPD
-1040 TNGLAIV
+1040 TNGLTLV
-1047 NTQNAEDYRNQLL
+1047 GTQNADEYRNQLL

-1081 NDSDME
+1081 NDSDVE
-1087 AQAPEAPQG
+1087 SAAPEAPQG
-1096 SGLTAPQPTTPPA
+1096 NGLTVQQTTEQPAATSETQQQ
-1109 DTNEQQEP
+1109 EQQQE
-1117 QQEPEPAIP
+1117 QEPPIP
-1126 TDENGNLLYHKAPIE
+1126 LDENNNPIYHKAPIE
-1141 ATILD
+1141 ATINDIYKD
-1146 LYNGEL
+1146 LE
-1152 DDEEIRDFVQNK
+1152 DEDARQFVQNN
-1164 INESSKE
+1164 IDESSKE
-1171 YDKANK
+1171 YEKISK

-1183 TDKNAYLQAK
+1183 TNKDAYLKAK
-1193 TQWQSQ
+1193 KAWQQQ
-1199 VDEAKQQLD
+1199 VNEAKQKLD

-1278 LTAADARKQYPG
+1278 LTSADARKQYPG

-1331 ETLKNAP
+1331 EALKNAP
-1338 SRKSLGRNMTAEE
+1338 SRKFLGRDMTAEE

-1411 PEDYFTPQNEQ
+1411 PEDYFTHQNEQ

-1429 QDNRL
+1429 QDDGL
-1434 ADSTTLL
+1434 ADSTTVL
-1441 PQSPTDNE
+1441 PQPPTDNE
-1449 TGSGQRQDS
+1449 TGSGQREDP
-1458 AAETGTGIESDNQN
+1458 AAETGNGSEGDNKN
-1472 EEVPGGTQGVGKNNE
+1472 EEVPGGTQGTIGLPVALSYLLEGGRGSILSTDYFLHGVAAAFPKCSAAIENLIQKYRDEISDKPAEFVASNHKIIDEIRSEVYNSYGDKGIDILNTLFSQPTGFYPKESKDITRKIEELQEDTQGVG
-1487 PQKKNSA
+1487 
-1494 SDNTTDTDETV
+1494 
-1505 NNGKLNDTATQQNT
+1505 QQ
-1519 VSEGKDT
+1519 
-1526 TKSPT
+1526 
-1531 SQENQQK
+1531 
-1538 TDKKSDEGQQED
+1538 EGQQED
-1550 EIAAEIKKDIEDFIA
+1550 KSKKWEDMTYEEKEALDPIRLTAELVLADAEKFA
-1565 KSTHDVQITNYD
+1565 KESKHKVDVVGFNYD
-1577 EKEFEAQ
+1577 TLDVK
-1584 ISVDGKPSN
+1584 ITVDGKTSN
-1593 IVITPPMELGE
+1593 ITYQSAEEYGE
-1604 AMHAEYRPTEGG
+1604 NEKGYWVYNAQSQDAEKFSN
-1616 YQELGDLLDEYNEGL
+1616 LLDEYNKGVEYKEKGFEG
-1631 EPKEQGFDGEHLA
+1631 ETPCAFFFTA
-1644 AIFSSVDAAIAFEK
+1644 DAAIAFEK
-1658 WLNQKNNPNDWENLT
+1658 WLNDKNNPNDWDNLT
-1673 EEQKAAA
+1673 EEQKAAV

-1686 ADENAKELAKDFLIG
+1686 VDENAKELAKDFLRG

-1711 YREIVGRYMANEETP
+1711 YREIVGRYMDNEETP
-1726 KKKEEKKKDNPL
+1726 KKKEEKP
-1738 DDSIKDIQV
+1738 S
-1747 VDAPFPKDISEDSIL
+1747 
-1762 SKKHNKSGRRDST
+1762 
-1775 YSATIGIKGNDLY
+1775 
-1788 VKTKNLKTSQFVV
+1788 
-1801 KDALSY
+1801 
-1807 NASLIALRLEYAGIT
+1807 
-1822 TDEARLLSDMVLELY
+1822 
-1837 NQKGLA
+1837 
-1843 ISTAPT
+1843 
-1849 LKPLFTQKPK
+1849 KPK
-1859 PSNVPPVGQAESGKP
+1859 PSNIPPTDQAESGKP
-1874 KAKPREEK
+1874 KSKPKEDK

-1887 PPTTGDKSD
+1887 PPATGDKSD

-1906 VMARFRQAGRTD
+1906 VMARFRQAGRMD
-1918 ANVSLIGLNSRQI
+1918 VNVSLIGLNARQI

-1971 KANSNWN
+1971 KRNSNWN

-1983 ELLTETWNNKYLA
+1983 ELLSETWNNKYLV

-2233 GMEAGEKGETD
+2233 GMEVGENGETD

-2327 RMFFSALEP
+2327 RMFFSAFEP

-2506 IKDWLPKADSFD
+2506 IKDWLPRADSFD
-2518 KLYDTVKSLMESK
+2518 KLYDTVKSLMDSK

-2560 KRTDS
+2560 KGTDS
-2565 RKPVQDVATTGRGHG
+2565 RKPVQDVATAGRGHG
-2580 SNRGNGKDSKRDNP
+2580 PNRGNGKNSKRDNT
-2594 ELDLFRGV
+2594 ELGLFGG
-2602 LGGSGGL
+2602 LFGGSGGL

-2628 RDNGPTGEGR
+2628 RDNGPAGEGR

-2646 DVPGIQG
+2646 DVPGVQG

-2721 YISVDAMHKALAAEQ
+2721 YDSVDAMHKALAAEQ

-2770 IRWARRQGKK
+2770 IRWAVRQGKK

-2893 SRKQNPDAK
+2893 SRKQKPDAK

-3421 ALLSTD
+3421 ALLSTE

-3464 TTLARAISSVGN
+3464 TTLARAISSEGN

-3535 KEKLDKQKRKYEAEL
+3535 KEKLDKQERKYQAEL

-3599 AIEFDHERMVRDLDL
+3599 ALEFDHERMVRDLDL

-3676 RLNNINETTNQNY
+3676 RLSNINETTNQNY
-3689 DAAQEVNLSNWDSN
+3689 DAAQEVNLNNWDSN

-3751 LMPDKWEPTMLV
+3751 LMPDKWEPAMLV
-3763 NAGKPIASAR
+3763 NAGKPIASAKA
-3773 EDIERGRFVRSINGE
+3773 DIESGKFVRSMNGE
-3788 VEIYTDRHYG
+3788 VEILTDRQYG

-3821 LRNAIDKREFYQK
+3821 LRKTVDNREFYQRA
-3834 SGKFQ
+3834 GKFQ

-3869 NENSQQDNNSVGKK
+3869 NENSQQDNNRLAYSSNTNNVNNSRIIPEDVDKDVSLQIENEFDEVIDKITESFSERSKKMFSDMLDGDIGYFSYATPLQLEDEYQTINLDLYGRQEEGNNRNIPQRYVQPLLVYPAETGNNILMQEGQNVSPGTDNKQSSTMVSTGVG
-3883 YSEDNTINSAA
+3883 ENLQEVHDNTAGEGRTAQARQNRDTNDNLSLLHQVRLEI
-3894 ERFDI
+3894 ERFLEENPTSKLSSYQARLLAEKLAISREVTYRRARQQRLADTLGI
-3899 KKGYNSEQL
+3899 KAGRAATLDEVAEAFE
-3908 KTLPRDS
+3908 KTNKDKEIAKLFEKILAVNKRLGTSIEILP
-3915 YTNRNGVYIVGL
+3915 YNRNGRI
-3927 KEYIERLRDEKSR
+3927 
-3940 YEKKNENTDG
+3940 
-3950 TSVSPIN
+3950 
-3957 DSAESKGEGTPAG
+3957 
-3970 RYGKS
+3970 
-3975 QLQGESETNTNAPAD
+3975 GESGIRRNVYYF
-3990 SIGNADSLDKGR
+3990 LDGLTQTY
-4002 SQYNNDK
+4002 SNEINIP
-4009 SRRLDQLLDEA
+4009 
-4020 EAEDKKRVSRAI
+4020 VV
-4032 ELRNKYDIDKDGRIS
+4032 
-4047 RDNLSKMLRDFT
+4047 
-4059 NNKDYIALF
+4059 IA
-4068 EKLMDDIEHLGIDIR
+4068 
-4083 FEHALGKAKGETSI
+4083 
-4097 FDRTVSYSLDYFAR
+4097 
-4111 DVDDADKATVIIH
+4111 H
-4124 ELLHQE
+4124 ELLHQGTVGAINLVRKGKAE
-4130 LQSTIDAYN
+4130 GVLTKEQIDAVNTIIDIYN
-4139 SVVFRG
+4139 KAVRNKEAFAEMQYGLQDPYEFTAQMVDPRQRRALSMSPLQRVIAAANELRAQG
-4145 SLNSAQREAV
+4145 NNSLWERIKN
-4155 SELNKIFD
+4155 
-4163 ALKKEMPRNK
+4163 ALKTLFGM
-4173 NGIPF
+4173 
-4178 YGTKSVHEMVSELT
+4178 SDL
-4192 DNEFREV
+4192 
-4199 LSNLQYNKKSM
+4199 KKM
-4210 LQRIIDCI
+4210 
-4218 KRIIGLPVNEEKG
+4218 
-4231 NALDATS
+4231 
-4238 RAVQTLI
+4238 
-4245 ENYNPSF
+4245 
-4252 DRNWRDKGRWI
+4252 
-4263 IDHIEGLANKLDYS
+4263 
-4277 LASEVDDKAILD
+4277 DKAINTLLD
-4289 KLNSEP
+4289 TFSETVHDISMNDVDRSGWGYTSTQLFDKYP
-4295 TVKVYR
+4295 TWLSGQTTGTGQHTTQITSTVNTYKKIGEWMKSQGMKGASVLD
-4301 AMQVIDGKLY
+4301 ASSGLGKGTEALRD
-4311 PPMAAKVGGSLVE
+4311 MGFNVEDVE
-4324 PTKPGTWYQAD
+4324 PYPSETRTKPTYLKYEDIKGKYDVVISNAVLNVIPDDWRAD
-4335 EHPELII
+4335 VLKN
-4342 QDGMY
+4342 MA
-4347 KDGTPKY
+4347 
-4354 VFKLDKGGKDATG
+4354 DKVKPGGKMIINVRDAKEMERQKQKIELDSPSEILVTD
-4367 KKATDVKAAYN
+4367 KAGNIRAYQKGF
-4378 PYWHTSRSPLND
+4378 TQKELAD
-4390 QFKSAWIRPNLITVE
+4390 WIQ
-4405 VEVPES
+4405 S
-4411 ELTSGYKAQYA
+4411 ELGDGWTIETAKPSNSGISGR
-4422 KDAVGEVEWKS
+4422 AV
-4433 GSVSGKLA
+4433 
-4441 KLGNPRKVILSRYN
+4441 
-4455 KVVRVVPE
+4455 
-4463 SEIADRIS
+4463 
-4471 EMLSG
+4471 
-4476 TDITIPE
+4476 
-4483 NVVTPKLRSELEKK
+4483 VVTR
-4497 GVSISEP
+4497 
-4504 EKGVN
+4504 
-4509 KNTQI
+4509 NTD
-4514 EEALAAG
+4514 
-4521 LETDNSLRYRK
+4521 TPLRYRK

-4549 MTNSA
+4549 MTNA
-4554 ISLAESINTPIKVIS
+4554 ATSLAESINTPIKVIS
-4569 AEEAPEGAK
+4569 ADEAPEGAK

-4587 TGEVT
+4587 TGEV
-4592 IVLDNNTSP
+4592 IIILDNNTSP

-4621 LGTQNYY
+4621 LGKQNYY

-4648 AARRNGWQMYT
+4648 AARRNGWKMYT
-4659 AMDEYLAEQAENMVW
+4659 AIDEYLAEQAENMVW
-4674 DAKSASLWQNV
+4674 DAKSVSLWQNV

-4695 LGFIVKPN
+4695 LGFIIKPN

-4739 GLPEQKVEEQD
+4739 GLPEQKVEDQD
-4750 HLGEPRY
+4750 HLGEPKY
-4757 AFSNG
+4757 AFRNG
-4762 NYVDSAAYDAIEQNL
+4762 NYVDSAAYDAIEQKL
-4777 KSNSFYWKEAFID
+4777 KTNSFYWKEAFID

-4802 AKGLK
+4802 EKGLK

-4813 QNALIGENALTSTIE
+4813 QNALIGENALTSAIE

-4852 FGEGEEGIRNI
+4852 FGKGEEGIRNI

-4878 LFMRDWFKAESE
+4878 LFMRDWFTAEAS
-4890 RKIKSPGE
+4890 RKIENDGQ
-4898 LSPEA
+4898 LTPEGQM
-4903 EYIYERM
+4903 IYTSM
-4910 EQAIW
+4910 AQAIW
-4915 QDFDDGNIDEKERD
+4915 FEYNNGNIDEAERD
-4929 KQIKEALT
+4929 RQLKAALT
-4937 EAHLQYLSDTM
+4937 EAHLQYLNDVMS
-4948 AQFNRIKN
+4948 QFNSIKN
-4956 DQLEYYE
+4956 IELQSYE
-4963 YGVKSLAE
+4963 WGVHSLAE
-4971 AYQEIDDFI
+4971 AYKNIDDFI
-4980 NQHAKFDADKQ
+4980 NQHANFEADKQ
-4991 DKSGLTALKEYFSGN
+4991 DKSGLTALKEFFSGN

-5015 QVQSYDDMLGGERAD
+5015 QVQSYDDMIGSDMAD
-5030 KLMQAVQTVTQF
+5030 KLMQAVQAVSQF

-5184 NEIEKFK
+5184 EEIEKFK
-5191 DKMRIMEEL
+5191 DKMRTMEEL
-5200 GKASKVRSEASFRH
+5200 GKATKVRSEASFRH

-5228 LMINGRAKMIV
+5228 LMINGKAKMII

-5254 APTVNKEFGLDKI
+5254 APTVNKEFGVDKFFGNLNRI
-5267 MGRINRVMAG
+5267 MAA
-5277 AFTSYNPTFMATN
+5277 AFTSYNPTFMITN

-5315 KNQAAL
+5315 KNQSAF

-5334 DYDKGIAPRNEMEQY
+5334 DYDKGIAPRNEIEQY
-5349 FHEFMKNGGK
+5349 FSEFMKYGGK
-5359 TGFVNQQDIAKLEKL
+5359 TGFVSQHDIAKLEKE
-5374 LAENNQNFSS
+5374 LARYNKQLSIPGKVIRTINS
-5384 LNAGTV
+5384 LPL
-5390 IAKYTVN
+5390 
-5397 AIKAANDRIENINR
+5397 AIKAANERIENVNR
-5411 FAVYM
+5411 FATYV
-5416 TSRQIGRS
+5416 TSRQMGRS

-5447 TGRTPNA
+5447 TGKTQNA
-5454 TASMKLAA
+5454 NGVEKFVGGFA
-5462 NLASFTRG
+5462 NLTKN

-5483 LLSKNIK
+5483 LFSKNYRD
-5490 GHPIKSAAYIVGIPM
+5490 HKSKMAAYTVGIPIALGI
-5505 LLGGFVFPMLN
+5505 LLPIVN
-5516 QIIAEAAGDGDD
+5516 QILAEAAGDGDD

-5535 EWTRRNNICIYLTH
+5535 EWTRRNNFCFYI
-5549 GVFLKIPLPIEL
+5549 GNGRFLKIPLPIEL
-5561 RAFYGLGDIA
+5561 RAFFGIGDIA
-5571 AGYLVNEHLKSEK
+5571 ASYLVNENLKSEM
-5584 NVALDVASQLT
+5584 NIALDMGSQLS
-5595 QILPVDFLGEGGSVT
+5595 QILPVDFLGEGQNMFYTFS
-5610 AALTPDAMK
+5610 PDAAK
-5619 PMIQIATN
+5619 PVLQVMTN

-5646 EYTKAFKNEFEP
+5646 EYTKAFKGEFEP
-5658 FINLS
+5658 FVNIS
-5663 KFINEAAGGSDH
+5663 KWINEVSGGSDH
-5675 VRSDIEG
+5675 VKGSFDG
-5682 EWNNPAIWHAVIQG
+5682 KWNNPAIWHAIIQG
-5696 YGGGAVMDVV
+5696 YGGGAVMDIV
-5706 RVGSLSRRLA
+5706 RLGTLGNKVSNFDFENISA
-5716 TMDSK
+5716 
-5721 GLTTKE
+5721 KE
-5727 VPIVK
+5727 IPIVK
-5732 AIFET
+5732 AILET

-5743 YYRMLNKFYS
+5743 YYRMLNKFYN
-5753 YQEKNEKFKHDLKAL
+5753 YQEKNEKFKHGLKEL
-5768 SESASPLD
+5768 GESASPLD
-5776 HAKYL
+5776 HAKFL
-5781 HHTDPNKPS
+5781 RHTDQNNPS
-5790 PELVKMYRFKDYD
+5790 REMIIWSRFRDYD
-5803 KTNRFINNVLK
+5803 RANKFINKVLD
-5814 NPKLSETER
+5814 NPNLSEADR
-5823 EAWEEQAVKLKV
+5823 EALEQQAVRLKV
-5835 NLVKILDQI
+5835 DLVKILDQI

>member
-8 ISQSGKDEY
+8 ISQSGKDEF

-39 DATGKNYNIPA
+39 DSTGKNYNIPA

-68 QTTKQKQVQNP
+68 QTTKQKQVQTP

-161 KRAEALKKQ
+161 KRAEAIKKK
-170 ISEENQRRQDTAHVP
+170 ISEENQRRQDTTHIP
-185 TYGGFYAQLPQNS
+185 TYSGFYAQLPQNNS
-198 NYTKQLEE
+198 YAKQLEQ
-206 EQKNIA
+206 EQQNIA

-302 DSWYNKLGRGL
+302 DSWYMKLGRGL

-355 LESAAIRNVTSQKT
+355 LESAAIRNATSQKT

-421 LQRMLPQVVYRA
+421 LQRMLPQIVYRA

-526 MAKGLGKSVGYGTK
+526 MAKGLGKAVGYGTK

-547 NKITSHFFGLPGHK
+547 NKITSHFFGFPGHK
-561 ISLDKTI
+561 ISLDKTV

-647 GMAGPVG
+647 GLGGPIG
-654 LMHKASI
+654 LMHKARI

-688 DYAPVPELP
+688 DYAPVSELP
-697 NVVLNIMN
+697 NIVLNIMN

-711 KRVVQNYAAFSV
+711 KKVVQNYAAFSV

-744 VGVTVEK
+744 VGVTIEK

-774 EFKTEEEANAYV
+774 EFKTEDEANAYV

-834 TDPLRRSDAEQAIV
+834 TDPLRRSDTEQAIV

-856 GVAYPSTEVNEPHET
+856 GVAYPSTEINEPHET

-908 PDLQNTIS
+908 PDLQNIIS
-916 IWTDQG
+916 IFTNQG
-922 IPSNEIVENLR
+922 NPSNEIVEYLR
-933 YNEYSEEIIS
+933 YNEYSEDIIS

-1047 NTQNAEDYRNQLL
+1047 NTQNADEYRNQLL

-1219 QTHTTPEEIKAAQ
+1219 QTHTTPEEIKSAQ

-1331 ETLKNAP
+1331 EALKNAP

-1429 QDNRL
+1429 QDNGL
-1434 ADSTTLL
+1434 ADSTTVL
-1441 PQSPTDNE
+1441 PQPPTDNE
-1449 TGSGQRQDS
+1449 TGSGQREDP
-1458 AAETGTGIESDNQN
+1458 AAETGNGSEGDNKN
-1472 EEVPGGTQGVGKNNE
+1472 EEVPGGTQGV
-1487 PQKKNSA
+1487 
-1494 SDNTTDTDETV
+1494 D
-1505 NNGKLNDTATQQNT
+1505 
-1519 VSEGKDT
+1519 
-1526 TKSPT
+1526 
-1531 SQENQQK
+1531 
-1538 TDKKSDEGQQED
+1538 QQED
-1550 EIAAEIKKDIEDFIA
+1550 ETAAAIKKDIEDFIA

-1604 AMHAEYRPTEGG
+1604 NMHAEYRPTEGG

-1631 EPKEQGFDGEHLA
+1631 EPKEQGLAGEHLA
-1644 AIFSSVDAAIAFEK
+1644 AIFSSVDAAIDFEK
-1658 WLNQKNNPNDWENLT
+1658 WLNDKNNPNDWENLT

-1686 ADENAKELAKDFLIG
+1686 ADENAKELAKDFLRG

-1711 YREIVGRYMANEETP
+1711 YREIVGRYMDNEEAP
-1726 KKKEEKKKDNPL
+1726 KKKEEKP
-1738 DDSIKDIQV
+1738 S
-1747 VDAPFPKDISEDSIL
+1747 
-1762 SKKHNKSGRRDST
+1762 
-1775 YSATIGIKGNDLY
+1775 
-1788 VKTKNLKTSQFVV
+1788 
-1801 KDALSY
+1801 
-1807 NASLIALRLEYAGIT
+1807 
-1822 TDEARLLSDMVLELY
+1822 
-1837 NQKGLA
+1837 
-1843 ISTAPT
+1843 
-1849 LKPLFTQKPK
+1849 KPK
-1859 PSNVPPVGQAESGKP
+1859 PSNIPPTGQAESGKP
-1874 KAKPREEK
+1874 KPKPKEDK

-1887 PPTTGDKSD
+1887 PPATDDKSD

-1906 VMARFRQAGRTD
+1906 VMARFRQAGRMD
-1918 ANVSLIGLNSRQI
+1918 ASVSLIGLNARQI

-1961 TMKAQVSDII
+1961 AMKAQVSDII

-2008 EEALAAEQKQ
+2008 EEALATEQNEEEPATVNHLPAPPEQLMTAAQELLAAIESNDKQTIDNAKANVEKVINNLSHSDVSRFAYDKNNLVKQQNSEARKETYKFVCKVAKKRADALIQQLNERINESYPGVRVEYNANGFWLNTTPDSKFNQIVKALDNDRRWLTEKGLDASVISPINNDTFNKWVKSIGERLSEQ
-2018 EEQKQE
+2018 EEQEK
-2024 EEQPAETPETPAA
+2024 EQPAETSEAQTA
-2037 EKRFPFTKQQL
+2037 EQSQFPYTKEEL
-2048 EGMTKQQMIDAM
+2048 EAMTKEGMISAM
-2060 WHEVFPRVCEM
+2060 WQKVFPLLCAK
-2071 YKLPSDILD
+2071 YKLPLGDNDVS
-2080 ENAYWFAPRMTTGY
+2080 YWFAPKMTKGY
-2094 DKDSLVSAC
+2094 DKDSLVAAC
-2103 MKYMEHLY
+2103 MRYMERLN
-2111 DEVQPATEK
+2111 DEVQSASEK
-2120 QMNYIMKLAAENEK
+2120 QMNYIMKLAADDEK
-2134 KLFKDITLTRTAA
+2134 KLFKDITLTKAA
-2147 SRVIDLL
+2147 AGHVIDLL
-2154 KSEEEMIYSRSTK
+2154 KMEEDMIYNHRGNFI
-2167 QDDFEEVY
+2167 QEDFGRIY
-2175 NELEKIARLNG
+2175 NELEAIARLNG

-2205 SAAFQAALE
+2205 SAAFNAALE

-2233 GMEAGEKGETD
+2233 GMEVGENGETD

-2265 ARIPGQREIHKFR
+2265 ARIPGQREIHRFR

-2299 SNRVALQQYSTPL
+2299 SNRVALQQYSTPI

-2366 GQGFKEVTSQDATE
+2366 GQGFKEVTSQDATQ

-2414 PQIALNALS
+2414 QQIALNALS

-2449 DKPFLTYLYNH
+2449 DKPFITYLYNH

-2493 DEERAKSDVYPPT
+2493 EEERAKSDVYPPT

-2560 KRTDS
+2560 KGTDS
-2565 RKPVQDVATTGRGHG
+2565 RKSVQDVATAGRGHG
-2580 SNRGNGKDSKRDNP
+2580 PNRSNGKDSKRDNP
-2594 ELDLFRGV
+2594 ELDLFGGV
-2602 LGGSGGL
+2602 LGGSGEL
-2609 SDKPAGKPDSG
+2609 SDKPANESGTG
-2620 GGSGRRAG
+2620 GGSGRRTG
-2628 RDNGPTGEGR
+2628 RDNGSAGEGV

-2646 DVPGIQG
+2646 DVPGVQG
-2653 TTTRGVGLT
+2653 TTTHGVGLT
-2662 QEQENRKLDSEKLPY
+2662 QEQEDRKLESEKLPY

-2721 YISVDAMHKALAAEQ
+2721 YDSVDTMHKALAAEQ

-2770 IRWARRQGKK
+2770 IRWAVRQGKK

-2803 ENLKPF
+2803 ETLKPF
-2809 IFNGDKDAKIVEI
+2809 IFNSDSDAKIVEI
-2822 YEDKNGDEKQK
+2822 YENENGDEKQK
-2833 TIYKNASDDEI
+2833 IIYRTASEEEI

-2907 KAVLLRKLAKDN
+2907 KAILLRKLAKDN

-2960 DTMPLYALRTAMS
+2960 DTMPLYALRTAMA

-3004 GQMIR
+3004 GQMVR

-3018 TDWTTID
+3018 TDWKTID
-3025 DPQTVKKARENYDKT
+3025 DSETVKKARENYDKT

-3053 YIDAFINNR
+3053 YINAYIDNR
-3062 RESLAEVAGNAGFVK
+3062 RESLATIAGNAGFVK
-3077 GTEKMGIDNT
+3077 GTEKMGINNT
-3087 PFASKA
+3087 PFASKT

-3111 EVDKQI
+3111 EVDRQI
-3117 KAGKKPVIALDNTM
+3117 KAGRKPVIALDNTM

-3153 LRGLDTVMQ
+3153 LRGLDSVMQ
-3162 YSQDNGRGGKKI
+3162 YSQDSGRGGKKT
-3174 SIKISPSELGLDGE
+3174 SIKINPSELGSEGE
-3188 AAYYELVSFIKES
+3188 IAYYELVSFIKES

-3241 RIAKRKKLPK
+3241 RIAKRGKISK

-3373 VIVEYFKDHPDVYNK
+3373 VIVEYFKDHPEVYNK

-3476 DPTGDNPFA
+3476 DPAGDNPFA
-3485 QNAYVEKVE
+3485 QNAYVERVE

-3524 EDIKTQYENEY
+3524 ENIKTQYENEY

-3570 PEEDKKKAIEEKKTS
+3570 SEEDKKKAIEEKKTS
-3585 LQQDSERKNENAIG
+3585 LQQDSERKNDNAIG

-3676 RLNNINETTNQNY
+3676 RLSNINETTNQNY
-3689 DAAQEVNLSNWDSN
+3689 DAAQEVNLDNWDNN

-3737 VSYTDSEGNIHDGV
+3737 ISYTDSEGNIHDGV
-3751 LMPDKWEPTMLV
+3751 LMPDKWEPTMMV
-3763 NAGKPIASAR
+3763 NAGKPISSAR

-3899 KKGYNSEQL
+3899 MKGYNAQQL
-3908 KTLPRDS
+3908 KVLPRYS
-3915 YTNRNGVYIVGL
+3915 YTNRNGVYVVGL

-3975 QLQGESETNTNAPAD
+3975 QLQDESETNTNAPAD

-4009 SRRLDQLLDEA
+4009 SRRLDELLAAA
-4020 EAEDKKRVSRAI
+4020 EAEDKKRISRTI
-4032 ELRNKYDIDKDGRIS
+4032 ELRDKYGIGKDGRIS

-4199 LSNLQYNKKSM
+4199 LSNLQYNKKPM

-4231 NALDATS
+4231 NALDATGK
-4238 RAVQTLI
+4238 AVQTLI

-4252 DRNWRDKGRWI
+4252 DRNWRYKGKWI
-4263 IDHIEGLANKLDYS
+4263 FDHIEGLANKLDYS

-4342 QDGMY
+4342 QDGTY
-4347 KDGTPKY
+4347 KDGSPRY

-4390 QFKSAWIRPNLITVE
+4390 QFKSAWIRPNLVTVE

-4422 KDAVGEVEWKS
+4422 KDSVGEVEWKS

-4483 NVVTPKLRSELEKK
+4483 NVVTPKLRAELEKK

-4532 VSDSMQKPKTSE
+4532 VSDSTLKPKTSE

-4549 MTNSA
+4549 MRDA
-4554 ISLAESINTPIKVIS
+4554 AASLAKSLNTPIKVIS
-4569 AEEAPEGAK
+4569 VDEAPEGAK
-4578 NSKGYYDTR
+4578 SAKGYYDTR

-4607 VAHEIIGHKGLRGL
+4607 VAHEVIGHKGLRGL
-4621 LGTQNYY
+4621 LGKQNYY

-4734 KLDKL
+4734 KLGKL

-4750 HLGEPRY
+4750 HLGEPKY
-4757 AFSNG
+4757 AFRNG

-4777 KSNSFYWKEAFID
+4777 KSKSFYWKEAFID

-4813 QNALIGENALTSTIE
+4813 QNALIGENALTSAIE
-4828 QQQSDYMRMQLKP
+4828 QQQSDFMRMQLEP

-4878 LFMRDWFKAESE
+4878 LFMRDWFAAEAS
-4890 RKIKSPGE
+4890 RKIENDGQ
-4898 LSPEA
+4898 LTPEGQLIYTSMYQSIWY
-4903 EYIYERM
+4903 EYTN
-4910 EQAIW
+4910 
-4915 QDFDDGNIDEKERD
+4915 GNIDEAERD
-4929 KQIKEALT
+4929 RQLKAALT
-4937 EAHLQYLSDTM
+4937 EAHLQYLNDVMS
-4948 AQFNRIKN
+4948 QFNSIKN
-4956 DQLEYYE
+4956 IELQSYE
-4963 YGVKSLAE
+4963 WGVHSLAD
-4971 AYQEIDDFI
+4971 AYKNIDDFI
-4980 NQHAKFDADKQ
+4980 NQHANFEADKQ
-4991 DKSGLTALKEYFSGN
+4991 DKSGLTALEEFFSGN
-5006 KYEDAAIID
+5006 KYEDAAIIN
-5015 QVQSYDDMLGGERAD
+5015 QVQSYDDMIGSDMAD
-5030 KLMQAVQTVTQF
+5030 ELMQAVQAVSQF

-5184 NEIEKFK
+5184 EEIEKFK

-5200 GKASKVRSEASFRH
+5200 GKATKVKSEASFRH

-5228 LMINGRAKMIV
+5228 LMINGRAKMII

-5277 AFTSYNPTFMATN
+5277 AFTSYNPTFIATN

-5298 NNNIAVK
+5298 NNNIAIK

-5321 LTKNIGKYAKLKW
+5321 LTKNIGRYAKLKW
-5334 DYDKGIAPRNEMEQY
+5334 NYDKGIAPRNEMEQY
-5349 FHEFMKNGGK
+5349 FYEFMKNGGK
-5359 TGFVNQQDIAKLEKL
+5359 TGFVNQQDIAKLEKM
-5374 LAENNQNFSS
+5374 LAENNQNFSA
-5384 LNAGTV
+5384 LNVGTV
-5390 IAKYTVN
+5390 VAKYTVN

-5411 FAVYM
+5411 FAAYM
-5416 TSRQIGRS
+5416 TSRQMGRS

-5454 TASMKLAA
+5454 TANMKLAA

-5505 LLGGFVFPMLN
+5505 LLGGFVIPMLN
-5516 QIIAEAAGDGDD
+5516 QILAEAAGDGDD

-5535 EWTRRNNICIYLTH
+5535 EWTRRNNFCFYLGKGT
-5549 GVFLKIPLPIEL
+5549 FLKIPLPIEL
-5561 RAFYGLGDIA
+5561 RAFFGLGDIA

-5595 QILPVDFLGEGGSVT
+5595 QILPVDFLGEGGSV
-5610 AALTPDAMK
+5610 AAAITPDAMK

-5658 FINLS
+5658 FVNLS

-5706 RVGSLSRRLA
+5706 RIGSLSRRLA

-5732 AIFET
+5732 VILET

-5743 YYRMLNKFYS
+5743 YYRMLNKFYN

-5768 SESASPLD
+5768 GESASPLD
-5776 HAKYL
+5776 HAKFL
-5781 HHTDPNKPS
+5781 RHTNPNNPS
-5790 PELVKMYRFKDYD
+5790 REMIIWSRFRDYD
-5803 KTNRFINNVLK
+5803 KANKYINKVLD
-5814 NPKLSETER
+5814 NPNLSEADR
-5823 EAWEEQAVKLKV
+5823 EALEQQAVRLKV
-5835 NLVKILDQI
+5835 DLVKILDQI